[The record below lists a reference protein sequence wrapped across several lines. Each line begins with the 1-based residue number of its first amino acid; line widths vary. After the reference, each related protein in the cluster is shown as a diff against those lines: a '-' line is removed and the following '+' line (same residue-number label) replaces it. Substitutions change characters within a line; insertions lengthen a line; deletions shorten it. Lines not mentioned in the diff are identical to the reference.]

1 MNKAV
6 KNFVSYLMITMLFIL
21 NLLPMMNAFAQ
32 EVTSDAEK
40 TVEKDGLKVIG
51 KIEDISSQ
59 EDIKTVTYEVT
70 NTRDVPIKDLIL
82 KQKNTN
88 DSPIKFVLDTLSEE
102 RGPTSLEEQAKVET
116 NEKDQTTDI
125 KLLNL
130 QPNSTRKITIN
141 GQITTKASS
150 KLLVSVLI
158 EDNEKGTLVIDLPS
172 KDMLA
177 DKESVSKEKQETSE
191 TKVENQAS
199 ETASSTN
206 EMTATT
212 SNETKPEAGKAT
224 ESIQETVLTQAT
236 ESPGQPPLKAQPTG
250 PLVPPTPGRG
260 FNTPIYQSVH
270 RGELFSTGNTNLKI
284 ANENTAAAQTFLN
297 TRGASSGYA
306 INNFPLEFAD
316 VDNDP
321 NTYNS
326 SRAYIDLNGAKEIA
340 WAGLFWSASRYK
352 GPAYGTNLSDEEISA
367 PVQFTTPNGT
377 VQRVSPQRYHRI
389 DQDATNPGQ
398 RFGYNNTGFSNYAD
412 VTSILQGDKSA
423 TGSYTLADIPMTSSL
438 NGQYQYYNFSGWSLF
453 VVTKDQA
460 SKSRAFSIYYGA
472 RGNAAG
478 TNNEFTMSNFLT
490 AKQGNLDPI
499 VTWFTVQGD
508 KYWTGDNAQI
518 KNSAGTWVNIS
529 NTLNPVNNAMNATVT
544 DNDEH
549 MVDKY
554 PGKFAPDHPNF
565 LDIDIDRMAIPEG
578 VLNAG
583 QNQIN
588 FRTTSSGD
596 DYSTNAIG
604 FAVNAETPEF
614 EIKKEIVEPKETYK
628 VGETITYRVSLKNT
642 KADSE
647 AINSV
652 SKDALDGRLNY
663 LPGSLKII
671 SGPNSGE
678 KTDASGDDQAEYDET
693 NKQIIVR
700 VGNGAT
706 ATQGGSY
713 KADTAETIYE
723 FKARINERAKANELV
738 PNSAAVEAVDILT
751 SAKVNETSNIVEA
764 KIADEQ
770 VTGKLTATKTVNN
783 SKPKLGEAIEYTISF
798 RNTIENGVLNK
809 VVITDQLLKGLT
821 YVKDSLTSVG
831 DEPKPISLKEI
842 NGTITA
848 EYLSI
853 TDTKERSIRFKVIV
867 NEEAK
872 AGETILNKAKVD
884 DTVNPPEEPEVPI
897 TPEEPITPRVKE
909 GKLAATKTVNNA
921 KPKLGEAIEYTISF
935 RNTIENGVLN
945 KVVITDQLPKGLTY
959 VKDSLTSVG
968 DEPKPTSLKEINGTI
983 TAEYP
988 SITDTK
994 ERSIRFKVIVN
1005 EEAKAGETILNKA
1018 KVDDTVNPP
1027 EEPEVPVVPE
1037 TNAGKLTATK
1047 TVNNAKPKLGETIEY
1062 TISFRNTVENGVLN
1076 KVVIT
1081 DQLPKG
1087 LTYVKDSLTSVGD
1100 EPKPTSLKE
1109 INGTITAEYPSI
1121 TDTKE
1126 RSIRFKVIVNEEAK
1140 AGETILNKAKVDDTV
1155 NPPEEPEVP
1164 VVPET
1169 NAGKLTA
1176 TKTVNNAKP
1185 KLGETIEY
1193 TISFRNTVEN
1203 GVLNKVVITDQL
1215 PKGLTYVKDSLT
1227 SVGDEPKPTSLK
1239 EINGT
1244 ITAEYPSITDM
1255 KERSIRFKVIVNEE
1269 AKAGETILNKAKV
1282 DDTVNPPEEPEVPIT
1297 PEEPI
1302 TPRVKEGKLA
1312 ATKTVNN
1319 AKPKLGEAIEYTIS
1333 FRNTIENGVLN
1344 KVVIT
1349 DQLPKGLTYV
1359 KDSLTSVG
1367 DEPKPTSLKEIN
1379 GTITAEYPSITDT
1392 KERSIRFKVIVNEEA
1407 KAGETILNKAKVDDT
1422 VNPPEEPEVPVVP
1435 ETNAGKLTATK
1446 TVNNAKP
1453 KLGETIEYTISFRN
1467 TVENGVL
1474 NKVVITDQLPKG
1486 LTYVK
1491 DSLTSVGDEPKPTSL
1506 KETNGT
1512 ITAEYPSIT
1521 DTKERIIRFK
1531 VIVNEEAKAGETILN
1546 KAKVDDTV
1554 NPPEE
1559 PEVPITPEEPITPR
1573 VKEGKL
1579 AATKTVNNAKPKL
1592 GEAIEYTISFRN
1604 TIENGVLNKVVI
1616 TDQLPKG
1623 LTYVKDSLTSVGD
1636 EPKPTSLKEIN
1647 GTITAEYPSITD
1659 TKERSIR
1666 FKVIVNEEAKAG
1678 ETILNKAKVD
1688 DTVNP
1693 PEEPEVPVV
1702 PETNAGKL
1710 TATKTVN
1717 NAKPKLGETIE
1728 YTISFRNTVEN
1739 GVLNKVVI
1747 TDQLP
1752 KGLTYVKDSLTSVGD
1767 EPKPTSLKEAN
1778 GTITA
1783 EYPSLTDMK
1792 ERSIRFKVIVN
1803 EEAKAGE
1810 TILNKAKVDDT
1821 VNPPEEPEVPI
1832 TPEEPITP
1840 RVKEGKLAATKTV
1853 NNAKPKLGEAIEYTI
1868 SFRNT
1873 IENGVLNKV
1882 VITDQLPKGLTYVK
1896 DSLTSVG
1903 DEPKPTSLKEINGTI
1918 TAEYPSITDTKER
1931 SIRFKVIVNEEAK
1944 AGETILNK
1952 AKVDDT
1958 VNPPE
1963 EPEVPVVPEAKE
1975 GKLTATKTVNNA
1987 KPKLGETIEYTIS
2000 FRNTIENGVLNK
2012 VVITDQLPKGLTYVK
2027 DSLTS
2032 VGDAPKPTSLKEANG
2047 TITAEYP
2054 SITDTKERSIRFKV
2068 IVNEEA
2074 KAGETILNKAKVDDT
2089 VNPPE
2094 EPEVPITPEEPAK
2107 NKKETKKVVT
2117 DQNKPTK
2124 NSKNEI
2130 AINKKETSK
2139 SSYLP
2144 KTGEKVQ
2151 KIFAYLGV
2159 GLILIVLI
2167 LYVIKRNKEK
2177 EE

>member
-1 MNKAV
+1 MNRAV

-32 EVTSDAEK
+32 EVTSDAEN

-51 KIEDISSQ
+51 KIEDTSSQ
-59 EDIKTVTYEVT
+59 EDIKTVTYEIT
-70 NTRDVPIKDLIL
+70 NIRDVPIKNLIL
-82 KQKNTN
+82 KQKNNN

-158 EDNEKGTLVIDLPS
+158 EDNEKGTLVIDLPN
-172 KDMLA
+172 KYMLA

-191 TKVENQAS
+191 TKVENQAN

-224 ESIQETVLTQAT
+224 ESIQETALTQAT
-236 ESPGQPPLKAQPTG
+236 ESPEQPPLKAQPTG

-270 RGELFSTGNTNLKI
+270 KGELFSTGNTNLKI
-284 ANENTAAAQTFLN
+284 VNENTAAAQTFLN

-377 VQRVSPQRYHRI
+377 VHRVSPQRYHRI

-723 FKARINERAKANELV
+723 FKAQINERAKANELV
-738 PNSAAVEAVDILT
+738 PNSATVEAVDILT

-770 VTGKLTATKTVNN
+770 VTGKLTAIKTVNN
-783 SKPKLGEAIEYTISF
+783 AKPKLGETIEYTISF
-798 RNTIENGVLNK
+798 RNTIENSVLNK
-809 VVITDQLLKGLT
+809 VVITDQLPKGLT
-821 YVKDSLTSVG
+821 YVKDSLTSIG
-831 DEPKPISLKEI
+831 DEPQPTSLKEA

-848 EYLSI
+848 EYPSI

-909 GKLAATKTVNNA
+909 GKLTATKTVNNA

-968 DEPKPTSLKEINGTI
+968 DEPKPTSLKE
-983 TAEYP
+983 
-988 SITDTK
+988 
-994 ERSIRFKVIVN
+994 
-1005 EEAKAGETILNKA
+1005 
-1018 KVDDTVNPP
+1018 
-1027 EEPEVPVVPE
+1027 
-1037 TNAGKLTATK
+1037 
-1047 TVNNAKPKLGETIEY
+1047 
-1062 TISFRNTVENGVLN
+1062 
-1076 KVVIT
+1076 
-1081 DQLPKG
+1081 
-1087 LTYVKDSLTSVGD
+1087 
-1100 EPKPTSLKE
+1100 
-1109 INGTITAEYPSI
+1109 
-1121 TDTKE
+1121 
-1126 RSIRFKVIVNEEAK
+1126 
-1140 AGETILNKAKVDDTV
+1140 
-1155 NPPEEPEVP
+1155 
-1164 VVPET
+1164 
-1169 NAGKLTA
+1169 
-1176 TKTVNNAKP
+1176 
-1185 KLGETIEY
+1185 
-1193 TISFRNTVEN
+1193 
-1203 GVLNKVVITDQL
+1203 
-1215 PKGLTYVKDSLT
+1215 
-1227 SVGDEPKPTSLK
+1227 
-1239 EINGT
+1239 
-1244 ITAEYPSITDM
+1244 
-1255 KERSIRFKVIVNEE
+1255 
-1269 AKAGETILNKAKV
+1269 
-1282 DDTVNPPEEPEVPIT
+1282 
-1297 PEEPI
+1297 
-1302 TPRVKEGKLA
+1302 
-1312 ATKTVNN
+1312 
-1319 AKPKLGEAIEYTIS
+1319 
-1333 FRNTIENGVLN
+1333 
-1344 KVVIT
+1344 
-1349 DQLPKGLTYV
+1349 
-1359 KDSLTSVG
+1359 
-1367 DEPKPTSLKEIN
+1367 
-1379 GTITAEYPSITDT
+1379 
-1392 KERSIRFKVIVNEEA
+1392 
-1407 KAGETILNKAKVDDT
+1407 
-1422 VNPPEEPEVPVVP
+1422 
-1435 ETNAGKLTATK
+1435 
-1446 TVNNAKP
+1446 
-1453 KLGETIEYTISFRN
+1453 
-1467 TVENGVL
+1467 
-1474 NKVVITDQLPKG
+1474 
-1486 LTYVK
+1486 
-1491 DSLTSVGDEPKPTSL
+1491 
-1506 KETNGT
+1506 TNG
-1512 ITAEYPSIT
+1512 I
-1521 DTKERIIRFK
+1521 
-1531 VIVNEEAKAGETILN
+1531 
-1546 KAKVDDTV
+1546 
-1554 NPPEE
+1554 
-1559 PEVPITPEEPITPR
+1559 
-1573 VKEGKL
+1573 
-1579 AATKTVNNAKPKL
+1579 
-1592 GEAIEYTISFRN
+1592 
-1604 TIENGVLNKVVI
+1604 
-1616 TDQLPKG
+1616 
-1623 LTYVKDSLTSVGD
+1623 
-1636 EPKPTSLKEIN
+1636 
-1647 GTITAEYPSITD
+1647 ITAEYPSITD

-1783 EYPSLTDMK
+1783 EYPSITDTK

-1840 RVKEGKLAATKTV
+1840 RVKEGKLTATKTV
-1853 NNAKPKLGEAIEYTI
+1853 NNAKPKLGETIEYTI

-1873 IENGVLNKV
+1873 VENGVLNKV

-1903 DEPKPTSLKEINGTI
+1903 DEPKPTSLKEADGTI
-1918 TAEYPSITDTKER
+1918 TAEYPSITDMKER

-1944 AGETILNK
+1944 AGEIILNK

-1963 EPEVPVVPEAKE
+1963 EPEV
-1975 GKLTATKTVNNA
+1975 
-1987 KPKLGETIEYTIS
+1987 S
-2000 FRNTIENGVLNK
+2000 
-2012 VVITDQLPKGLTYVK
+2012 
-2027 DSLTS
+2027 
-2032 VGDAPKPTSLKEANG
+2032 
-2047 TITAEYP
+2047 
-2054 SITDTKERSIRFKV
+2054 
-2068 IVNEEA
+2068 
-2074 KAGETILNKAKVDDT
+2074 
-2089 VNPPE
+2089 
-2094 EPEVPITPEEPAK
+2094 ITPEEPAK

>member
-51 KIEDISSQ
+51 KIEDTSSQ

-141 GQITTKASS
+141 GQITTKASN

-172 KDMLA
+172 KDILA

-191 TKVENQAS
+191 TKVENQAN

-212 SNETKPEAGKAT
+212 SNETKPEAGKAI
-224 ESIQETVLTQAT
+224 ESIQETALTQAT
-236 ESPGQPPLKAQPTG
+236 ESPEQPPLKAQPTG

-270 RGELFSTGNTNLKI
+270 KGELFSTGNTNLKI

-738 PNSAAVEAVDILT
+738 PNSATVEAVDILT

-783 SKPKLGEAIEYTISF
+783 AKPKLGEEIEYTISF
-798 RNTIENGVLNK
+798 RNTIENGILNK
-809 VVITDQLLKGLT
+809 VVITDQLPKGLT

-831 DEPKPISLKEI
+831 DEPKPTSLKET

-848 EYLSI
+848 EYPSI
-853 TDTKERSIRFKVIV
+853 TDMKERSIRFKVIV

-884 DTVNPPEEPEVPI
+884 DTVNPPEEPEVPVV
-897 TPEEPITPRVKE
+897 PETNA
-909 GKLAATKTVNNA
+909 GKLTATKTVN
-921 KPKLGEAIEYTISF
+921 
-935 RNTIENGVLN
+935 
-945 KVVITDQLPKGLTY
+945 ITDQLPKGLTY

-1047 TVNNAKPKLGETIEY
+1047 TVNNAKPKLGEEIEY
-1062 TISFRNTVENGVLN
+1062 TISFRNTIENGVLN

-1100 EPKPTSLKE
+1100 EPKPTSL
-1109 INGTITAEYPSI
+1109 T
-1121 TDTKE
+1121 
-1126 RSIRFKVIVNEEAK
+1126 EA
-1140 AGETILNKAKVDDTV
+1140 
-1155 NPPEEPEVP
+1155 
-1164 VVPET
+1164 
-1169 NAGKLTA
+1169 
-1176 TKTVNNAKP
+1176 
-1185 KLGETIEY
+1185 
-1193 TISFRNTVEN
+1193 
-1203 GVLNKVVITDQL
+1203 
-1215 PKGLTYVKDSLT
+1215 
-1227 SVGDEPKPTSLK
+1227 
-1239 EINGT
+1239 NGT

-1282 DDTVNPPEEPEVPIT
+1282 DDTVNPPEEPEVP
-1297 PEEPI
+1297 
-1302 TPRVKEGKLA
+1302 
-1312 ATKTVNN
+1312 
-1319 AKPKLGEAIEYTIS
+1319 
-1333 FRNTIENGVLN
+1333 
-1344 KVVIT
+1344 
-1349 DQLPKGLTYV
+1349 
-1359 KDSLTSVG
+1359 
-1367 DEPKPTSLKEIN
+1367 
-1379 GTITAEYPSITDT
+1379 
-1392 KERSIRFKVIVNEEA
+1392 
-1407 KAGETILNKAKVDDT
+1407 
-1422 VNPPEEPEVPVVP
+1422 
-1435 ETNAGKLTATK
+1435 
-1446 TVNNAKP
+1446 
-1453 KLGETIEYTISFRN
+1453 
-1467 TVENGVL
+1467 
-1474 NKVVITDQLPKG
+1474 
-1486 LTYVK
+1486 
-1491 DSLTSVGDEPKPTSL
+1491 
-1506 KETNGT
+1506 
-1512 ITAEYPSIT
+1512 
-1521 DTKERIIRFK
+1521 
-1531 VIVNEEAKAGETILN
+1531 
-1546 KAKVDDTV
+1546 
-1554 NPPEE
+1554 
-1559 PEVPITPEEPITPR
+1559 
-1573 VKEGKL
+1573 
-1579 AATKTVNNAKPKL
+1579 
-1592 GEAIEYTISFRN
+1592 
-1604 TIENGVLNKVVI
+1604 
-1616 TDQLPKG
+1616 
-1623 LTYVKDSLTSVGD
+1623 
-1636 EPKPTSLKEIN
+1636 
-1647 GTITAEYPSITD
+1647 
-1659 TKERSIR
+1659 
-1666 FKVIVNEEAKAG
+1666 
-1678 ETILNKAKVD
+1678 
-1688 DTVNP
+1688 
-1693 PEEPEVPVV
+1693 
-1702 PETNAGKL
+1702 
-1710 TATKTVN
+1710 
-1717 NAKPKLGETIE
+1717 
-1728 YTISFRNTVEN
+1728 
-1739 GVLNKVVI
+1739 
-1747 TDQLP
+1747 
-1752 KGLTYVKDSLTSVGD
+1752 
-1767 EPKPTSLKEAN
+1767 
-1778 GTITA
+1778 
-1783 EYPSLTDMK
+1783 
-1792 ERSIRFKVIVN
+1792 
-1803 EEAKAGE
+1803 
-1810 TILNKAKVDDT
+1810 
-1821 VNPPEEPEVPI
+1821 
-1832 TPEEPITP
+1832 
-1840 RVKEGKLAATKTV
+1840 
-1853 NNAKPKLGEAIEYTI
+1853 
-1868 SFRNT
+1868 
-1873 IENGVLNKV
+1873 
-1882 VITDQLPKGLTYVK
+1882 
-1896 DSLTSVG
+1896 
-1903 DEPKPTSLKEINGTI
+1903 
-1918 TAEYPSITDTKER
+1918 
-1931 SIRFKVIVNEEAK
+1931 
-1944 AGETILNK
+1944 
-1952 AKVDDT
+1952 
-1958 VNPPE
+1958 
-1963 EPEVPVVPEAKE
+1963 VVPEAKE
-1975 GKLTATKTVNNA
+1975 GKLAATKTVNNA

-2032 VGDAPKPTSLKEANG
+2032 VGDEPKPTSLKEANG

-2068 IVNEEA
+2068 IVNDEA
-2074 KAGETILNKAKVDDT
+2074 KAGETILNKAKVGDGI
-2089 VNPPE
+2089 NPPE

-2107 NKKETKKVVT
+2107 NKKETNKVVT

>member
-32 EVTSDAEK
+32 EVTSDAEN

-51 KIEDISSQ
+51 KIEDTSSQ

-82 KQKNTN
+82 KQKNNN

-177 DKESVSKEKQETSE
+177 DKEFVSKEKQETSE

-224 ESIQETVLTQAT
+224 ESIQDTALTQAT
-236 ESPGQPPLKAQPTG
+236 ESPEQPPLKAQPTG

-270 RGELFSTGNTNLKI
+270 KGELFSTGNTNLKI

-490 AKQGNLDPI
+490 AKQGKLDPI

-671 SGPNSGE
+671 SGLNSGE
-678 KTDASGDDQAEYDET
+678 KTDASGDDQAEYDAT

-723 FKARINERAKANELV
+723 FKAQINERAKANELV
-738 PNSAAVEAVDILT
+738 PNSATVEAVDILT

-783 SKPKLGEAIEYTISF
+783 AKPKLGEAIEYTISF
-798 RNTIENGVLNK
+798 RNTIENGILNK
-809 VVITDQLLKGLT
+809 VVITDQLPKGLT

-831 DEPKPISLKEI
+831 DAPKPTSLKEA

-848 EYLSI
+848 EYPSI

-897 TPEEPITPRVKE
+897 TPEEPITPRTKE
-909 GKLAATKTVNNA
+909 GKLTATKTVNNA
-921 KPKLGEAIEYTISF
+921 KPKLGEEIEYTISF

-968 DEPKPTSLKEINGTI
+968 DEPKPTSLKETNGII

-1037 TNAGKLTATK
+1037 TKAGKLTATK
-1047 TVNNAKPKLGETIEY
+1047 TVNNAKPKLGEAIEY
-1062 TISFRNTVENGVLN
+1062 TISFRNTIENGILN

-1100 EPKPTSLKE
+1100 EPKPTNLKE
-1109 INGTITAEYPSI
+1109 TNGTITAEYPSI

-1126 RSIRFKVIVNEEAK
+1126 RNIRFKVI
-1140 AGETILNKAKVDDTV
+1140 I
-1155 NPPEEPEVP
+1155 
-1164 VVPET
+1164 
-1169 NAGKLTA
+1169 
-1176 TKTVNNAKP
+1176 
-1185 KLGETIEY
+1185 
-1193 TISFRNTVEN
+1193 
-1203 GVLNKVVITDQL
+1203 
-1215 PKGLTYVKDSLT
+1215 
-1227 SVGDEPKPTSLK
+1227 
-1239 EINGT
+1239 
-1244 ITAEYPSITDM
+1244 
-1255 KERSIRFKVIVNEE
+1255 NEE

-1302 TPRVKEGKLA
+1302 TPR
-1312 ATKTVNN
+1312 
-1319 AKPKLGEAIEYTIS
+1319 I
-1333 FRNTIENGVLN
+1333 
-1344 KVVIT
+1344 
-1349 DQLPKGLTYV
+1349 
-1359 KDSLTSVG
+1359 
-1367 DEPKPTSLKEIN
+1367 
-1379 GTITAEYPSITDT
+1379 
-1392 KERSIRFKVIVNEEA
+1392 
-1407 KAGETILNKAKVDDT
+1407 
-1422 VNPPEEPEVPVVP
+1422 
-1435 ETNAGKLTATK
+1435 
-1446 TVNNAKP
+1446 
-1453 KLGETIEYTISFRN
+1453 
-1467 TVENGVL
+1467 
-1474 NKVVITDQLPKG
+1474 
-1486 LTYVK
+1486 
-1491 DSLTSVGDEPKPTSL
+1491 
-1506 KETNGT
+1506 
-1512 ITAEYPSIT
+1512 
-1521 DTKERIIRFK
+1521 
-1531 VIVNEEAKAGETILN
+1531 
-1546 KAKVDDTV
+1546 
-1554 NPPEE
+1554 
-1559 PEVPITPEEPITPR
+1559 
-1573 VKEGKL
+1573 
-1579 AATKTVNNAKPKL
+1579 
-1592 GEAIEYTISFRN
+1592 
-1604 TIENGVLNKVVI
+1604 
-1616 TDQLPKG
+1616 
-1623 LTYVKDSLTSVGD
+1623 
-1636 EPKPTSLKEIN
+1636 
-1647 GTITAEYPSITD
+1647 
-1659 TKERSIR
+1659 
-1666 FKVIVNEEAKAG
+1666 
-1678 ETILNKAKVD
+1678 
-1688 DTVNP
+1688 
-1693 PEEPEVPVV
+1693 
-1702 PETNAGKL
+1702 
-1710 TATKTVN
+1710 
-1717 NAKPKLGETIE
+1717 
-1728 YTISFRNTVEN
+1728 
-1739 GVLNKVVI
+1739 
-1747 TDQLP
+1747 
-1752 KGLTYVKDSLTSVGD
+1752 
-1767 EPKPTSLKEAN
+1767 
-1778 GTITA
+1778 
-1783 EYPSLTDMK
+1783 
-1792 ERSIRFKVIVN
+1792 
-1803 EEAKAGE
+1803 
-1810 TILNKAKVDDT
+1810 
-1821 VNPPEEPEVPI
+1821 
-1832 TPEEPITP
+1832 
-1840 RVKEGKLAATKTV
+1840 
-1853 NNAKPKLGEAIEYTI
+1853 
-1868 SFRNT
+1868 
-1873 IENGVLNKV
+1873 
-1882 VITDQLPKGLTYVK
+1882 
-1896 DSLTSVG
+1896 
-1903 DEPKPTSLKEINGTI
+1903 
-1918 TAEYPSITDTKER
+1918 
-1931 SIRFKVIVNEEAK
+1931 
-1944 AGETILNK
+1944 
-1952 AKVDDT
+1952 
-1958 VNPPE
+1958 
-1963 EPEVPVVPEAKE
+1963 KE

-2032 VGDAPKPTSLKEANG
+2032 VGDEPKPISLKEANG

>member
-1 MNKAV
+1 MNRAV

-32 EVTSDAEK
+32 EVTSDAEN
-40 TVEKDGLKVIG
+40 TIEKDGLKVTG
-51 KIEDISSQ
+51 KIEDTSSQ
-59 EDIKTVTYEVT
+59 EDIKTVTYEIT
-70 NTRDVPIKDLIL
+70 NTRDVPIKNLIL
-82 KQKNTN
+82 KQKNNN

-177 DKESVSKEKQETSE
+177 DKEFVSKEKQETSE

-236 ESPGQPPLKAQPTG
+236 ESPEQPPLKAQPTG

-284 ANENTAAAQTFLN
+284 ANESTAAAQTFLN

-377 VQRVSPQRYHRI
+377 VQRVSPQRYHSI

-614 EIKKEIVEPKETYK
+614 EIKKEIEEPKETYK

-723 FKARINERAKANELV
+723 FKAQINERAKANELV
-738 PNSAAVEAVDILT
+738 PNSATIEAVDILT

-783 SKPKLGEAIEYTISF
+783 AKPKLGEAIEYTISF
-798 RNTIENGVLNK
+798 RNTIENSVLNK
-809 VVITDQLLKGLT
+809 VVITDQLPKGLT

-831 DEPKPISLKEI
+831 DEPKPTSLTEA

-848 EYLSI
+848 EYPSI

-968 DEPKPTSLKEINGTI
+968 DEPKPTSLKEANGTI

-988 SITDTK
+988 SLTDTK

-1062 TISFRNTVENGVLN
+1062 TISFRNTIENGVLN

-1109 INGTITAEYPSI
+1109 ANGTITAEYPSI

-1126 RSIRFKVIVNEEAK
+1126 RSIRFKVIVNEK
-1140 AGETILNKAKVDDTV
+1140 
-1155 NPPEEPEVP
+1155 
-1164 VVPET
+1164 
-1169 NAGKLTA
+1169 
-1176 TKTVNNAKP
+1176 
-1185 KLGETIEY
+1185 
-1193 TISFRNTVEN
+1193 
-1203 GVLNKVVITDQL
+1203 
-1215 PKGLTYVKDSLT
+1215 
-1227 SVGDEPKPTSLK
+1227 
-1239 EINGT
+1239 
-1244 ITAEYPSITDM
+1244 
-1255 KERSIRFKVIVNEE
+1255 

-1302 TPRVKEGKLA
+1302 TPRIKEGKLT

-1367 DEPKPTSLKEIN
+1367 DEPKPTSL
-1379 GTITAEYPSITDT
+1379 T
-1392 KERSIRFKVIVNEEA
+1392 
-1407 KAGETILNKAKVDDT
+1407 
-1422 VNPPEEPEVPVVP
+1422 
-1435 ETNAGKLTATK
+1435 
-1446 TVNNAKP
+1446 
-1453 KLGETIEYTISFRN
+1453 
-1467 TVENGVL
+1467 
-1474 NKVVITDQLPKG
+1474 
-1486 LTYVK
+1486 
-1491 DSLTSVGDEPKPTSL
+1491 
-1506 KETNGT
+1506 
-1512 ITAEYPSIT
+1512 
-1521 DTKERIIRFK
+1521 
-1531 VIVNEEAKAGETILN
+1531 
-1546 KAKVDDTV
+1546 
-1554 NPPEE
+1554 
-1559 PEVPITPEEPITPR
+1559 
-1573 VKEGKL
+1573 
-1579 AATKTVNNAKPKL
+1579 
-1592 GEAIEYTISFRN
+1592 
-1604 TIENGVLNKVVI
+1604 
-1616 TDQLPKG
+1616 
-1623 LTYVKDSLTSVGD
+1623 
-1636 EPKPTSLKEIN
+1636 
-1647 GTITAEYPSITD
+1647 
-1659 TKERSIR
+1659 
-1666 FKVIVNEEAKAG
+1666 
-1678 ETILNKAKVD
+1678 
-1688 DTVNP
+1688 
-1693 PEEPEVPVV
+1693 
-1702 PETNAGKL
+1702 
-1710 TATKTVN
+1710 
-1717 NAKPKLGETIE
+1717 
-1728 YTISFRNTVEN
+1728 
-1739 GVLNKVVI
+1739 
-1747 TDQLP
+1747 
-1752 KGLTYVKDSLTSVGD
+1752 
-1767 EPKPTSLKEAN
+1767 
-1778 GTITA
+1778 
-1783 EYPSLTDMK
+1783 
-1792 ERSIRFKVIVN
+1792 
-1803 EEAKAGE
+1803 
-1810 TILNKAKVDDT
+1810 
-1821 VNPPEEPEVPI
+1821 
-1832 TPEEPITP
+1832 
-1840 RVKEGKLAATKTV
+1840 
-1853 NNAKPKLGEAIEYTI
+1853 
-1868 SFRNT
+1868 
-1873 IENGVLNKV
+1873 
-1882 VITDQLPKGLTYVK
+1882 
-1896 DSLTSVG
+1896 
-1903 DEPKPTSLKEINGTI
+1903 
-1918 TAEYPSITDTKER
+1918 
-1931 SIRFKVIVNEEAK
+1931 
-1944 AGETILNK
+1944 
-1952 AKVDDT
+1952 
-1958 VNPPE
+1958 
-1963 EPEVPVVPEAKE
+1963 
-1975 GKLTATKTVNNA
+1975 
-1987 KPKLGETIEYTIS
+1987 
-2000 FRNTIENGVLNK
+2000 
-2012 VVITDQLPKGLTYVK
+2012 
-2027 DSLTS
+2027 
-2032 VGDAPKPTSLKEANG
+2032 EANG

-2054 SITDTKERSIRFKV
+2054 SITDMKERSIRFKV

>member
-51 KIEDISSQ
+51 KIEDTSSQ
-59 EDIKTVTYEVT
+59 EDIKTVTYEIT
-70 NTRDVPIKDLIL
+70 NTRDVPIKNLIL
-82 KQKNTN
+82 KQKNNN

-102 RGPTSLEEQAKVET
+102 RGPTSLEEKAKVET

-177 DKESVSKEKQETSE
+177 DKEFVSKEKQETSE
-191 TKVENQAS
+191 TKVENQAN

-224 ESIQETVLTQAT
+224 ESIQETALTQAT
-236 ESPGQPPLKAQPTG
+236 ESPEQPPLKAQPTG

-270 RGELFSTGNTNLKI
+270 KGELFSTGNTNLKI

-490 AKQGNLDPI
+490 AKKGNLDPI

-723 FKARINERAKANELV
+723 FKAQINERAKANELV
-738 PNSAAVEAVDILT
+738 PNSATVEAVDILT

-783 SKPKLGEAIEYTISF
+783 AKPKLGETIEYTISF

-809 VVITDQLLKGLT
+809 VVITDQLPKGLT

-831 DEPKPISLKEI
+831 DEPKPTSLKET

-848 EYLSI
+848 EYPSI
-853 TDTKERSIRFKVIV
+853 TDIKERSIRFKVIV

-884 DTVNPPEEPEVPI
+884 DTVNPPEEPEVPVV
-897 TPEEPITPRVKE
+897 PETNA

-968 DEPKPTSLKEINGTI
+968 DEPKPTSLKEANGTITAEYPSLTDTKERSIRFKVIVNEEAKAGETILNKAKVDDTVNPPEKPEVPVVPEAKEGKLTATKTVNNAKPKLGEEIEYTISFRNTIENGVLNKVVITDQLPKGLTYVKDSLTSVGDEPKPTSLKEANGTI

-1037 TNAGKLTATK
+1037 TNAGKLA
-1047 TVNNAKPKLGETIEY
+1047 
-1062 TISFRNTVENGVLN
+1062 
-1076 KVVIT
+1076 
-1081 DQLPKG
+1081 
-1087 LTYVKDSLTSVGD
+1087 
-1100 EPKPTSLKE
+1100 
-1109 INGTITAEYPSI
+1109 
-1121 TDTKE
+1121 
-1126 RSIRFKVIVNEEAK
+1126 
-1140 AGETILNKAKVDDTV
+1140 
-1155 NPPEEPEVP
+1155 
-1164 VVPET
+1164 
-1169 NAGKLTA
+1169 
-1176 TKTVNNAKP
+1176 
-1185 KLGETIEY
+1185 
-1193 TISFRNTVEN
+1193 
-1203 GVLNKVVITDQL
+1203 
-1215 PKGLTYVKDSLT
+1215 
-1227 SVGDEPKPTSLK
+1227 
-1239 EINGT
+1239 
-1244 ITAEYPSITDM
+1244 
-1255 KERSIRFKVIVNEE
+1255 
-1269 AKAGETILNKAKV
+1269 
-1282 DDTVNPPEEPEVPIT
+1282 
-1297 PEEPI
+1297 
-1302 TPRVKEGKLA
+1302 
-1312 ATKTVNN
+1312 
-1319 AKPKLGEAIEYTIS
+1319 
-1333 FRNTIENGVLN
+1333 
-1344 KVVIT
+1344 
-1349 DQLPKGLTYV
+1349 
-1359 KDSLTSVG
+1359 
-1367 DEPKPTSLKEIN
+1367 
-1379 GTITAEYPSITDT
+1379 
-1392 KERSIRFKVIVNEEA
+1392 
-1407 KAGETILNKAKVDDT
+1407 
-1422 VNPPEEPEVPVVP
+1422 
-1435 ETNAGKLTATK
+1435 
-1446 TVNNAKP
+1446 
-1453 KLGETIEYTISFRN
+1453 
-1467 TVENGVL
+1467 
-1474 NKVVITDQLPKG
+1474 
-1486 LTYVK
+1486 
-1491 DSLTSVGDEPKPTSL
+1491 
-1506 KETNGT
+1506 
-1512 ITAEYPSIT
+1512 
-1521 DTKERIIRFK
+1521 
-1531 VIVNEEAKAGETILN
+1531 
-1546 KAKVDDTV
+1546 
-1554 NPPEE
+1554 
-1559 PEVPITPEEPITPR
+1559 
-1573 VKEGKL
+1573 
-1579 AATKTVNNAKPKL
+1579 
-1592 GEAIEYTISFRN
+1592 
-1604 TIENGVLNKVVI
+1604 
-1616 TDQLPKG
+1616 
-1623 LTYVKDSLTSVGD
+1623 
-1636 EPKPTSLKEIN
+1636 
-1647 GTITAEYPSITD
+1647 
-1659 TKERSIR
+1659 
-1666 FKVIVNEEAKAG
+1666 
-1678 ETILNKAKVD
+1678 
-1688 DTVNP
+1688 
-1693 PEEPEVPVV
+1693 
-1702 PETNAGKL
+1702 
-1710 TATKTVN
+1710 
-1717 NAKPKLGETIE
+1717 
-1728 YTISFRNTVEN
+1728 
-1739 GVLNKVVI
+1739 
-1747 TDQLP
+1747 
-1752 KGLTYVKDSLTSVGD
+1752 
-1767 EPKPTSLKEAN
+1767 
-1778 GTITA
+1778 
-1783 EYPSLTDMK
+1783 
-1792 ERSIRFKVIVN
+1792 
-1803 EEAKAGE
+1803 
-1810 TILNKAKVDDT
+1810 
-1821 VNPPEEPEVPI
+1821 
-1832 TPEEPITP
+1832 
-1840 RVKEGKLAATKTV
+1840 
-1853 NNAKPKLGEAIEYTI
+1853 
-1868 SFRNT
+1868 
-1873 IENGVLNKV
+1873 
-1882 VITDQLPKGLTYVK
+1882 
-1896 DSLTSVG
+1896 
-1903 DEPKPTSLKEINGTI
+1903 
-1918 TAEYPSITDTKER
+1918 
-1931 SIRFKVIVNEEAK
+1931 
-1944 AGETILNK
+1944 
-1952 AKVDDT
+1952 
-1958 VNPPE
+1958 
-1963 EPEVPVVPEAKE
+1963 
-1975 GKLTATKTVNNA
+1975 ATKTVNNA

-2032 VGDAPKPTSLKEANG
+2032 VGDEPKPTSLKEANG

-2094 EPEVPITPEEPAK
+2094 EPEVPITPEEPITPRVKEGKLTATKTVNNAK
-2107 NKKETKKVVT
+2107 PKLGEAIEYTISFRNTIENGVLNKVVITDQLPKGLTYVKDSLTSVGDEPKPTSLTEANGTITAEYPSITDTKERSIRFKVIVNEEAKAGETILNKAKVDDTVNPSEEPEVPITPEEPITPRVKAGKLTGTKTVNNAKPKLGEAIEYTISFRNTIENGVLNKVVITDQLPKGLTYVKDSLTSVGDAPKPTSLKETNGTIIAEYPSITDTKERSIRFKVIVNEEAKAGETILNKAKVGDGINPPEEPEVPITPEEPAENKKETKKVVT

>member
-1 MNKAV
+1 MNRAV

-32 EVTSDAEK
+32 EVTSDAEN

-51 KIEDISSQ
+51 KIEDTSSQ
-59 EDIKTVTYEVT
+59 EDIKTVTYEIT
-70 NTRDVPIKDLIL
+70 NTRDVPIKNLIL
-82 KQKNTN
+82 KQKNNN

-158 EDNEKGTLVIDLPS
+158 EDNEKGTLVIDLPN
-172 KDMLA
+172 KYMLA

-191 TKVENQAS
+191 TKVENQAN

-224 ESIQETVLTQAT
+224 ESIQETALTQAT
-236 ESPGQPPLKAQPTG
+236 ESPEQPPLKAQPTG

-270 RGELFSTGNTNLKI
+270 KGELFSTGNTNLKI

-518 KNSAGTWVNIS
+518 KNSAGIWVNIS

-642 KADSE
+642 KTDSE

-663 LPGSLKII
+663 LPGSLKVI

-723 FKARINERAKANELV
+723 FKAQINERAKANELV
-738 PNSAAVEAVDILT
+738 PNSATVEAVDILT

-783 SKPKLGEAIEYTISF
+783 SKPKLGEE
-798 RNTIENGVLNK
+798 
-809 VVITDQLLKGLT
+809 
-821 YVKDSLTSVG
+821 
-831 DEPKPISLKEI
+831 
-842 NGTITA
+842 
-848 EYLSI
+848 
-853 TDTKERSIRFKVIV
+853 
-867 NEEAK
+867 
-872 AGETILNKAKVD
+872 
-884 DTVNPPEEPEVPI
+884 
-897 TPEEPITPRVKE
+897 
-909 GKLAATKTVNNA
+909 
-921 KPKLGEAIEYTISF
+921 IEYTISF

-968 DEPKPTSLKEINGTI
+968 DEPKPTSLT
-983 TAEYP
+983 
-988 SITDTK
+988 
-994 ERSIRFKVIVN
+994 
-1005 EEAKAGETILNKA
+1005 EA
-1018 KVDDTVNPP
+1018 
-1027 EEPEVPVVPE
+1027 
-1037 TNAGKLTATK
+1037 
-1047 TVNNAKPKLGETIEY
+1047 
-1062 TISFRNTVENGVLN
+1062 
-1076 KVVIT
+1076 
-1081 DQLPKG
+1081 
-1087 LTYVKDSLTSVGD
+1087 
-1100 EPKPTSLKE
+1100 
-1109 INGTITAEYPSI
+1109 
-1121 TDTKE
+1121 
-1126 RSIRFKVIVNEEAK
+1126 
-1140 AGETILNKAKVDDTV
+1140 
-1155 NPPEEPEVP
+1155 
-1164 VVPET
+1164 
-1169 NAGKLTA
+1169 
-1176 TKTVNNAKP
+1176 
-1185 KLGETIEY
+1185 
-1193 TISFRNTVEN
+1193 
-1203 GVLNKVVITDQL
+1203 
-1215 PKGLTYVKDSLT
+1215 
-1227 SVGDEPKPTSLK
+1227 
-1239 EINGT
+1239 NGT

-1255 KERSIRFKVIVNEE
+1255 
-1269 AKAGETILNKAKV
+1269 
-1282 DDTVNPPEEPEVPIT
+1282 
-1297 PEEPI
+1297 
-1302 TPRVKEGKLA
+1302 
-1312 ATKTVNN
+1312 
-1319 AKPKLGEAIEYTIS
+1319 
-1333 FRNTIENGVLN
+1333 
-1344 KVVIT
+1344 
-1349 DQLPKGLTYV
+1349 
-1359 KDSLTSVG
+1359 
-1367 DEPKPTSLKEIN
+1367 
-1379 GTITAEYPSITDT
+1379 
-1392 KERSIRFKVIVNEEA
+1392 
-1407 KAGETILNKAKVDDT
+1407 
-1422 VNPPEEPEVPVVP
+1422 
-1435 ETNAGKLTATK
+1435 
-1446 TVNNAKP
+1446 
-1453 KLGETIEYTISFRN
+1453 
-1467 TVENGVL
+1467 
-1474 NKVVITDQLPKG
+1474 
-1486 LTYVK
+1486 
-1491 DSLTSVGDEPKPTSL
+1491 
-1506 KETNGT
+1506 
-1512 ITAEYPSIT
+1512 
-1521 DTKERIIRFK
+1521 
-1531 VIVNEEAKAGETILN
+1531 
-1546 KAKVDDTV
+1546 
-1554 NPPEE
+1554 
-1559 PEVPITPEEPITPR
+1559 
-1573 VKEGKL
+1573 
-1579 AATKTVNNAKPKL
+1579 
-1592 GEAIEYTISFRN
+1592 
-1604 TIENGVLNKVVI
+1604 
-1616 TDQLPKG
+1616 
-1623 LTYVKDSLTSVGD
+1623 
-1636 EPKPTSLKEIN
+1636 
-1647 GTITAEYPSITD
+1647 
-1659 TKERSIR
+1659 
-1666 FKVIVNEEAKAG
+1666 
-1678 ETILNKAKVD
+1678 
-1688 DTVNP
+1688 
-1693 PEEPEVPVV
+1693 
-1702 PETNAGKL
+1702 
-1710 TATKTVN
+1710 
-1717 NAKPKLGETIE
+1717 
-1728 YTISFRNTVEN
+1728 
-1739 GVLNKVVI
+1739 
-1747 TDQLP
+1747 
-1752 KGLTYVKDSLTSVGD
+1752 
-1767 EPKPTSLKEAN
+1767 
-1778 GTITA
+1778 
-1783 EYPSLTDMK
+1783 
-1792 ERSIRFKVIVN
+1792 
-1803 EEAKAGE
+1803 
-1810 TILNKAKVDDT
+1810 
-1821 VNPPEEPEVPI
+1821 
-1832 TPEEPITP
+1832 
-1840 RVKEGKLAATKTV
+1840 
-1853 NNAKPKLGEAIEYTI
+1853 
-1868 SFRNT
+1868 
-1873 IENGVLNKV
+1873 
-1882 VITDQLPKGLTYVK
+1882 
-1896 DSLTSVG
+1896 
-1903 DEPKPTSLKEINGTI
+1903 
-1918 TAEYPSITDTKER
+1918 KER

-2032 VGDAPKPTSLKEANG
+2032 VGDEPQPISLKETNGTITAEYPSLTDTKERSIRFKVIVNEEVKAGETILNKAKVDDTVNPPEEPEVPVVPETNAGKLAATKTVNNAKPKLGETIEYTISFRNTIENGVLNKVVITDQLPKGLTYVKDSLTSVGDEPKPTSLKEANGTITAEYPSLTDTKERSIRFKVIVNEEVKAGETILNKAKVDDTVNPPEEPEVPVVPETNAGKLAATKTVNNAKPKLGEEIEYTISFRNTIENGILNKVVITDQLPKGLTYVKDSLTSVGDEPKPTSLKETNGIITAEYPSITDTKERIIRFKVIVNEEAKAGETILNKAKVDDTVNPPEEPEVPITPEEPITPQVKEGKLTATKTVNNAKPKLGEEIEYTISFRNTIENSILNKVVITDQLPKGLTYVKDSLTSVGDEPKPTSLKEANGTITAEYPSLTDTKERSIRFKVIVNEKAKAGETILNKAKVDDTVNPPEEPEVPITPEEPITPRVKEGKLTATKTVNNAKPKLGEAIEYTISFRNTIENSVLNKVVITDQLPKGLTYVKDSLTSVGDEPKPTSLKEINGTITAEYPSITDTKERSIRFKVIVNEEAKAGETILNKAKVDDTVNPPEEPEVPITPEEPITPRIKEGKLTATKTVNNAKPKLGETIEYTISFRNTVENGVLNKVVITDQLPKGLTYVKDSLTSVGDEPKPTSLKEANG

-2107 NKKETKKVVT
+2107 NKKETNKVVT

-2124 NSKNEI
+2124 DSKNEI

>member
-51 KIEDISSQ
+51 KIEDTSSQ

-125 KLLNL
+125 KLLNF

-172 KDMLA
+172 KDILA

-191 TKVENQAS
+191 TKVENQAN
-199 ETASSTN
+199 ETVSSTN
-206 EMTATT
+206 EMTSTT

-224 ESIQETVLTQAT
+224 ESIQETALTQAT
-236 ESPGQPPLKAQPTG
+236 ESPEQPPLKAQPTG

-270 RGELFSTGNTNLKI
+270 KGELFSTGNTNLKI

-554 PGKFAPDHPNF
+554 PGKFTPDHPNF

-663 LPGSLKII
+663 LPGSLKVI

-723 FKARINERAKANELV
+723 FKAQINERAKVNELV
-738 PNSAAVEAVDILT
+738 PNSATVEAVDILT

-783 SKPKLGEAIEYTISF
+783 AKPKLGETIEYTISF

-809 VVITDQLLKGLT
+809 VVITDQLPKGLT

-831 DEPKPISLKEI
+831 DAPKPTSLKEAK
-842 NGTITA
+842 GTITA
-848 EYLSI
+848 EYPSL

-884 DTVNPPEEPEVPI
+884 DTVNPPEEPEVPVVPETNAGKLAATKTVNNAKPKLGETIEYTISFRNTIENGVLNKVVITDQLPKGLTYVKDSLTSVGDEPKPTSLKEANGTITAEYPSLTDTKERSIRFKVIVNEEAKAGETILNKAKVGDTVNPPEEPEVPI

-988 SITDTK
+988 S
-994 ERSIRFKVIVN
+994 
-1005 EEAKAGETILNKA
+1005 L
-1018 KVDDTVNPP
+1018 
-1027 EEPEVPVVPE
+1027 
-1037 TNAGKLTATK
+1037 
-1047 TVNNAKPKLGETIEY
+1047 
-1062 TISFRNTVENGVLN
+1062 
-1076 KVVIT
+1076 
-1081 DQLPKG
+1081 
-1087 LTYVKDSLTSVGD
+1087 
-1100 EPKPTSLKE
+1100 
-1109 INGTITAEYPSI
+1109 
-1121 TDTKE
+1121 
-1126 RSIRFKVIVNEEAK
+1126 
-1140 AGETILNKAKVDDTV
+1140 
-1155 NPPEEPEVP
+1155 
-1164 VVPET
+1164 
-1169 NAGKLTA
+1169 
-1176 TKTVNNAKP
+1176 
-1185 KLGETIEY
+1185 
-1193 TISFRNTVEN
+1193 
-1203 GVLNKVVITDQL
+1203 
-1215 PKGLTYVKDSLT
+1215 
-1227 SVGDEPKPTSLK
+1227 
-1239 EINGT
+1239 
-1244 ITAEYPSITDM
+1244 
-1255 KERSIRFKVIVNEE
+1255 
-1269 AKAGETILNKAKV
+1269 
-1282 DDTVNPPEEPEVPIT
+1282 
-1297 PEEPI
+1297 
-1302 TPRVKEGKLA
+1302 
-1312 ATKTVNN
+1312 
-1319 AKPKLGEAIEYTIS
+1319 
-1333 FRNTIENGVLN
+1333 
-1344 KVVIT
+1344 
-1349 DQLPKGLTYV
+1349 
-1359 KDSLTSVG
+1359 
-1367 DEPKPTSLKEIN
+1367 
-1379 GTITAEYPSITDT
+1379 
-1392 KERSIRFKVIVNEEA
+1392 
-1407 KAGETILNKAKVDDT
+1407 
-1422 VNPPEEPEVPVVP
+1422 
-1435 ETNAGKLTATK
+1435 
-1446 TVNNAKP
+1446 
-1453 KLGETIEYTISFRN
+1453 
-1467 TVENGVL
+1467 
-1474 NKVVITDQLPKG
+1474 
-1486 LTYVK
+1486 
-1491 DSLTSVGDEPKPTSL
+1491 
-1506 KETNGT
+1506 
-1512 ITAEYPSIT
+1512 
-1521 DTKERIIRFK
+1521 
-1531 VIVNEEAKAGETILN
+1531 
-1546 KAKVDDTV
+1546 
-1554 NPPEE
+1554 
-1559 PEVPITPEEPITPR
+1559 
-1573 VKEGKL
+1573 
-1579 AATKTVNNAKPKL
+1579 
-1592 GEAIEYTISFRN
+1592 
-1604 TIENGVLNKVVI
+1604 
-1616 TDQLPKG
+1616 
-1623 LTYVKDSLTSVGD
+1623 
-1636 EPKPTSLKEIN
+1636 
-1647 GTITAEYPSITD
+1647 
-1659 TKERSIR
+1659 
-1666 FKVIVNEEAKAG
+1666 
-1678 ETILNKAKVD
+1678 
-1688 DTVNP
+1688 
-1693 PEEPEVPVV
+1693 
-1702 PETNAGKL
+1702 
-1710 TATKTVN
+1710 
-1717 NAKPKLGETIE
+1717 
-1728 YTISFRNTVEN
+1728 
-1739 GVLNKVVI
+1739 
-1747 TDQLP
+1747 
-1752 KGLTYVKDSLTSVGD
+1752 
-1767 EPKPTSLKEAN
+1767 
-1778 GTITA
+1778 
-1783 EYPSLTDMK
+1783 
-1792 ERSIRFKVIVN
+1792 
-1803 EEAKAGE
+1803 
-1810 TILNKAKVDDT
+1810 
-1821 VNPPEEPEVPI
+1821 
-1832 TPEEPITP
+1832 
-1840 RVKEGKLAATKTV
+1840 
-1853 NNAKPKLGEAIEYTI
+1853 
-1868 SFRNT
+1868 
-1873 IENGVLNKV
+1873 
-1882 VITDQLPKGLTYVK
+1882 
-1896 DSLTSVG
+1896 
-1903 DEPKPTSLKEINGTI
+1903 
-1918 TAEYPSITDTKER
+1918 TDTKER

-2032 VGDAPKPTSLKEANG
+2032 VGDEPKPTSLKEANG

-2089 VNPPE
+2089 VNPPEEPEVPITPEEPITPRVKEGKLTATKTVNNAKPKLGETIEYTISFRNTIENGVLNKVVITDQLPKGLTYVKDSLTSVGDEPKPTSLKEINGTITAEYPSLTDTKERSIRFKVIVNEEAKAGETILNKAKVDDTVNPPEEPEVPVVPEAKEGKLTATKTVNNAKPKLGETIEYTISFRNTIENGVLNKVVITDQLPKGLTYVKDSLTSVGDEPQPTSLKETNGTITAEYPSITDMKERSIRFKVIVNEEAKAGEIILNKAKVGDGINPPE

>member
-32 EVTSDAEK
+32 EVTSDAEN

-51 KIEDISSQ
+51 KIEDTSSQ
-59 EDIKTVTYEVT
+59 EDIKTVTYEIT
-70 NTRDVPIKDLIL
+70 NTRDVPIKNLIL
-82 KQKNTN
+82 KQKNNN

-177 DKESVSKEKQETSE
+177 DKEFVSKEKQETSE

-212 SNETKPEAGKAT
+212 SNEIKPEAGKAT
-224 ESIQETVLTQAT
+224 ESIQETALTQAT
-236 ESPGQPPLKAQPTG
+236 ESPEQPPLKAQPTG

-284 ANENTAAAQTFLN
+284 ANENTGAAQTFLN

-490 AKQGNLDPI
+490 AKQGKLDPI

-678 KTDASGDDQAEYDET
+678 KTDASGDDQAEYDAT

-723 FKARINERAKANELV
+723 FKAQINERAKANELV
-738 PNSAAVEAVDILT
+738 PNSATVEAVDILT

-770 VTGKLTATKTVNN
+770 VTGKLTAIKTVNN
-783 SKPKLGEAIEYTISF
+783 AKPKLGEEIEYTISF
-798 RNTIENGVLNK
+798 RNTIENGILNK
-809 VVITDQLLKGLT
+809 VVITDQLPKGLT

-831 DEPKPISLKEI
+831 DEPKPTSLKEA

-848 EYLSI
+848 EYPSI
-853 TDTKERSIRFKVIV
+853 TDTKERSIRFIVIV

-884 DTVNPPEEPEVPI
+884 DTVNPPEEPEVPVV
-897 TPEEPITPRVKE
+897 PEAKE

-921 KPKLGEAIEYTISF
+921 KPKLGEEIEYTISF

-968 DEPKPTSLKEINGTI
+968 DEPKPTSLKEANGTI

-988 SITDTK
+988 SLTDTK

-1037 TNAGKLTATK
+1037 A
-1047 TVNNAKPKLGETIEY
+1047 
-1062 TISFRNTVENGVLN
+1062 
-1076 KVVIT
+1076 
-1081 DQLPKG
+1081 
-1087 LTYVKDSLTSVGD
+1087 
-1100 EPKPTSLKE
+1100 
-1109 INGTITAEYPSI
+1109 
-1121 TDTKE
+1121 
-1126 RSIRFKVIVNEEAK
+1126 
-1140 AGETILNKAKVDDTV
+1140 
-1155 NPPEEPEVP
+1155 
-1164 VVPET
+1164 
-1169 NAGKLTA
+1169 
-1176 TKTVNNAKP
+1176 
-1185 KLGETIEY
+1185 
-1193 TISFRNTVEN
+1193 
-1203 GVLNKVVITDQL
+1203 
-1215 PKGLTYVKDSLT
+1215 
-1227 SVGDEPKPTSLK
+1227 
-1239 EINGT
+1239 
-1244 ITAEYPSITDM
+1244 
-1255 KERSIRFKVIVNEE
+1255 
-1269 AKAGETILNKAKV
+1269 
-1282 DDTVNPPEEPEVPIT
+1282 
-1297 PEEPI
+1297 
-1302 TPRVKEGKLA
+1302 KEGKLA
-1312 ATKTVNN
+1312 
-1319 AKPKLGEAIEYTIS
+1319 
-1333 FRNTIENGVLN
+1333 
-1344 KVVIT
+1344 
-1349 DQLPKGLTYV
+1349 
-1359 KDSLTSVG
+1359 
-1367 DEPKPTSLKEIN
+1367 
-1379 GTITAEYPSITDT
+1379 
-1392 KERSIRFKVIVNEEA
+1392 
-1407 KAGETILNKAKVDDT
+1407 
-1422 VNPPEEPEVPVVP
+1422 
-1435 ETNAGKLTATK
+1435 ATK

-1506 KETNGT
+1506 KETNG
-1512 ITAEYPSIT
+1512 I
-1521 DTKERIIRFK
+1521 
-1531 VIVNEEAKAGETILN
+1531 
-1546 KAKVDDTV
+1546 
-1554 NPPEE
+1554 
-1559 PEVPITPEEPITPR
+1559 
-1573 VKEGKL
+1573 
-1579 AATKTVNNAKPKL
+1579 
-1592 GEAIEYTISFRN
+1592 
-1604 TIENGVLNKVVI
+1604 
-1616 TDQLPKG
+1616 
-1623 LTYVKDSLTSVGD
+1623 
-1636 EPKPTSLKEIN
+1636 
-1647 GTITAEYPSITD
+1647 
-1659 TKERSIR
+1659 
-1666 FKVIVNEEAKAG
+1666 
-1678 ETILNKAKVD
+1678 
-1688 DTVNP
+1688 
-1693 PEEPEVPVV
+1693 
-1702 PETNAGKL
+1702 
-1710 TATKTVN
+1710 
-1717 NAKPKLGETIE
+1717 
-1728 YTISFRNTVEN
+1728 
-1739 GVLNKVVI
+1739 
-1747 TDQLP
+1747 
-1752 KGLTYVKDSLTSVGD
+1752 
-1767 EPKPTSLKEAN
+1767 
-1778 GTITA
+1778 
-1783 EYPSLTDMK
+1783 
-1792 ERSIRFKVIVN
+1792 
-1803 EEAKAGE
+1803 
-1810 TILNKAKVDDT
+1810 
-1821 VNPPEEPEVPI
+1821 
-1832 TPEEPITP
+1832 
-1840 RVKEGKLAATKTV
+1840 
-1853 NNAKPKLGEAIEYTI
+1853 
-1868 SFRNT
+1868 
-1873 IENGVLNKV
+1873 
-1882 VITDQLPKGLTYVK
+1882 
-1896 DSLTSVG
+1896 
-1903 DEPKPTSLKEINGTI
+1903 I

-1963 EPEVPVVPEAKE
+1963 EPEVPVVPEAKA

-2032 VGDAPKPTSLKEANG
+2032 VGDEPKPISLKEANG

-2054 SITDTKERSIRFKV
+2054 SLTDTKERSIRFKV

-2130 AINKKETSK
+2130 AINNKETSK

>member
-32 EVTSDAEK
+32 EVTSDAEN

-51 KIEDISSQ
+51 KIEDTSSQ

-70 NTRDVPIKDLIL
+70 NTRDVPIKNLIL
-82 KQKNTN
+82 KQKNNN

-116 NEKDQTTDI
+116 NEKDRTTDI

-177 DKESVSKEKQETSE
+177 DKEFVSKEKQETSE

-224 ESIQETVLTQAT
+224 ESIQETALMQAT
-236 ESPGQPPLKAQPTG
+236 ESPEQPPLKAQPTG

-270 RGELFSTGNTNLKI
+270 KGELFSTGNTNLKI
-284 ANENTAAAQTFLN
+284 ANESTAAAQTFLN

-423 TGSYTLADIPMTSSL
+423 TGSYTLADIPMISSL

-723 FKARINERAKANELV
+723 FKAQINERAKANELV
-738 PNSAAVEAVDILT
+738 PNSATVEAVDILT

-783 SKPKLGEAIEYTISF
+783 AKPKLGEEIEYTISF
-798 RNTIENGVLNK
+798 RNTIENGILNK
-809 VVITDQLLKGLT
+809 VVITDQLPKGLT

-831 DEPKPISLKEI
+831 DEPKPTSLKET
-842 NGTITA
+842 NGIITA
-848 EYLSI
+848 EYPSI
-853 TDTKERSIRFKVIV
+853 TDTKERIIRFKVIV

-884 DTVNPPEEPEVPI
+884 DTVNPPEEPEVPVV
-897 TPEEPITPRVKE
+897 PEAKE
-909 GKLAATKTVNNA
+909 GKLTATKTVNNA

-959 VKDSLTSVG
+959 VKDSLISVG

-1027 EEPEVPVVPE
+1027 EEPEVP
-1037 TNAGKLTATK
+1037 
-1047 TVNNAKPKLGETIEY
+1047 
-1062 TISFRNTVENGVLN
+1062 
-1076 KVVIT
+1076 
-1081 DQLPKG
+1081 
-1087 LTYVKDSLTSVGD
+1087 
-1100 EPKPTSLKE
+1100 
-1109 INGTITAEYPSI
+1109 
-1121 TDTKE
+1121 
-1126 RSIRFKVIVNEEAK
+1126 
-1140 AGETILNKAKVDDTV
+1140 
-1155 NPPEEPEVP
+1155 
-1164 VVPET
+1164 
-1169 NAGKLTA
+1169 
-1176 TKTVNNAKP
+1176 
-1185 KLGETIEY
+1185 
-1193 TISFRNTVEN
+1193 
-1203 GVLNKVVITDQL
+1203 
-1215 PKGLTYVKDSLT
+1215 
-1227 SVGDEPKPTSLK
+1227 
-1239 EINGT
+1239 
-1244 ITAEYPSITDM
+1244 
-1255 KERSIRFKVIVNEE
+1255 
-1269 AKAGETILNKAKV
+1269 
-1282 DDTVNPPEEPEVPIT
+1282 IT

-1302 TPRVKEGKLA
+1302 TPR
-1312 ATKTVNN
+1312 
-1319 AKPKLGEAIEYTIS
+1319 
-1333 FRNTIENGVLN
+1333 
-1344 KVVIT
+1344 
-1349 DQLPKGLTYV
+1349 
-1359 KDSLTSVG
+1359 
-1367 DEPKPTSLKEIN
+1367 
-1379 GTITAEYPSITDT
+1379 T
-1392 KERSIRFKVIVNEEA
+1392 KE
-1407 KAGETILNKAKVDDT
+1407 
-1422 VNPPEEPEVPVVP
+1422 
-1435 ETNAGKLTATK
+1435 
-1446 TVNNAKP
+1446 
-1453 KLGETIEYTISFRN
+1453 
-1467 TVENGVL
+1467 
-1474 NKVVITDQLPKG
+1474 
-1486 LTYVK
+1486 
-1491 DSLTSVGDEPKPTSL
+1491 
-1506 KETNGT
+1506 
-1512 ITAEYPSIT
+1512 
-1521 DTKERIIRFK
+1521 
-1531 VIVNEEAKAGETILN
+1531 
-1546 KAKVDDTV
+1546 
-1554 NPPEE
+1554 
-1559 PEVPITPEEPITPR
+1559 
-1573 VKEGKL
+1573 
-1579 AATKTVNNAKPKL
+1579 
-1592 GEAIEYTISFRN
+1592 
-1604 TIENGVLNKVVI
+1604 
-1616 TDQLPKG
+1616 
-1623 LTYVKDSLTSVGD
+1623 
-1636 EPKPTSLKEIN
+1636 
-1647 GTITAEYPSITD
+1647 
-1659 TKERSIR
+1659 
-1666 FKVIVNEEAKAG
+1666 
-1678 ETILNKAKVD
+1678 
-1688 DTVNP
+1688 
-1693 PEEPEVPVV
+1693 
-1702 PETNAGKL
+1702 GKL

-1783 EYPSLTDMK
+1783 EYPSITDTK

-1803 EEAKAGE
+1803 EKAKAGE

-1821 VNPPEEPEVPI
+1821 VNPPEEPKVPI

-1840 RVKEGKLAATKTV
+1840 RIKEGKLTATKTV
-1853 NNAKPKLGEAIEYTI
+1853 NNAKPKLGETIEYTI

-1873 IENGVLNKV
+1873 VENGVLNKV

-1903 DEPKPTSLKEINGTI
+1903 DEPKPTSLKE
-1918 TAEYPSITDTKER
+1918 
-1931 SIRFKVIVNEEAK
+1931 
-1944 AGETILNK
+1944 
-1952 AKVDDT
+1952 
-1958 VNPPE
+1958 
-1963 EPEVPVVPEAKE
+1963 
-1975 GKLTATKTVNNA
+1975 
-1987 KPKLGETIEYTIS
+1987 
-2000 FRNTIENGVLNK
+2000 
-2012 VVITDQLPKGLTYVK
+2012 
-2027 DSLTS
+2027 
-2032 VGDAPKPTSLKEANG
+2032 ANG

-2054 SITDTKERSIRFKV
+2054 SITDMKERSIRFKG

-2074 KAGETILNKAKVDDT
+2074 KAGEIILNKAKVDDT

>member
-51 KIEDISSQ
+51 KIEDTSSQ

-82 KQKNTN
+82 KQKNIN

-172 KDMLA
+172 KDILA

-191 TKVENQAS
+191 TKVENQAN
-199 ETASSTN
+199 ETVSSTN

-224 ESIQETVLTQAT
+224 ESIQETALTQAT
-236 ESPGQPPLKAQPTG
+236 ESPEQPPLKAQPTG

-270 RGELFSTGNTNLKI
+270 KGELFSTGNTNLKI

-578 VLNAG
+578 VLNVG

-738 PNSAAVEAVDILT
+738 PNSATIEAVDILT

-770 VTGKLTATKTVNN
+770 VT
-783 SKPKLGEAIEYTISF
+783 
-798 RNTIENGVLNK
+798 
-809 VVITDQLLKGLT
+809 
-821 YVKDSLTSVG
+821 
-831 DEPKPISLKEI
+831 
-842 NGTITA
+842 
-848 EYLSI
+848 
-853 TDTKERSIRFKVIV
+853 
-867 NEEAK
+867 
-872 AGETILNKAKVD
+872 
-884 DTVNPPEEPEVPI
+884 
-897 TPEEPITPRVKE
+897 
-909 GKLAATKTVNNA
+909 
-921 KPKLGEAIEYTISF
+921 
-935 RNTIENGVLN
+935 
-945 KVVITDQLPKGLTY
+945 
-959 VKDSLTSVG
+959 
-968 DEPKPTSLKEINGTI
+968 
-983 TAEYP
+983 
-988 SITDTK
+988 
-994 ERSIRFKVIVN
+994 
-1005 EEAKAGETILNKA
+1005 
-1018 KVDDTVNPP
+1018 
-1027 EEPEVPVVPE
+1027 
-1037 TNAGKLTATK
+1037 GKLTATK

-1109 INGTITAEYPSI
+1109 A
-1121 TDTKE
+1121 
-1126 RSIRFKVIVNEEAK
+1126 
-1140 AGETILNKAKVDDTV
+1140 
-1155 NPPEEPEVP
+1155 
-1164 VVPET
+1164 
-1169 NAGKLTA
+1169 
-1176 TKTVNNAKP
+1176 
-1185 KLGETIEY
+1185 
-1193 TISFRNTVEN
+1193 
-1203 GVLNKVVITDQL
+1203 
-1215 PKGLTYVKDSLT
+1215 
-1227 SVGDEPKPTSLK
+1227 
-1239 EINGT
+1239 NGT

-1367 DEPKPTSLKEIN
+1367 DEPKPTSLKEAN

-1407 KAGETILNKAKVDDT
+1407 KAGETILNKAKVDDTVNPPEEPEVPITPEEPITPRVKEGKLAATKTVNNAKPKLGEAIEYTIRFRNTVENGVLNKVVITDQLPKGLTYVKDSLTSVGDEPKPTSLKEANGTITAEYPSITDMKERSIRFKVIVNEKAKAGETILNRAKVDDT

-1506 KETNGT
+1506 T
-1512 ITAEYPSIT
+1512 
-1521 DTKERIIRFK
+1521 
-1531 VIVNEEAKAGETILN
+1531 
-1546 KAKVDDTV
+1546 
-1554 NPPEE
+1554 
-1559 PEVPITPEEPITPR
+1559 
-1573 VKEGKL
+1573 
-1579 AATKTVNNAKPKL
+1579 
-1592 GEAIEYTISFRN
+1592 
-1604 TIENGVLNKVVI
+1604 
-1616 TDQLPKG
+1616 
-1623 LTYVKDSLTSVGD
+1623 
-1636 EPKPTSLKEIN
+1636 
-1647 GTITAEYPSITD
+1647 
-1659 TKERSIR
+1659 
-1666 FKVIVNEEAKAG
+1666 
-1678 ETILNKAKVD
+1678 
-1688 DTVNP
+1688 
-1693 PEEPEVPVV
+1693 
-1702 PETNAGKL
+1702 
-1710 TATKTVN
+1710 
-1717 NAKPKLGETIE
+1717 
-1728 YTISFRNTVEN
+1728 
-1739 GVLNKVVI
+1739 
-1747 TDQLP
+1747 
-1752 KGLTYVKDSLTSVGD
+1752 
-1767 EPKPTSLKEAN
+1767 EAN

-1783 EYPSLTDMK
+1783 EYPSITDMK

-1810 TILNKAKVDDT
+1810 IILNKAKV
-1821 VNPPEEPEVPI
+1821 
-1832 TPEEPITP
+1832 
-1840 RVKEGKLAATKTV
+1840 
-1853 NNAKPKLGEAIEYTI
+1853 
-1868 SFRNT
+1868 
-1873 IENGVLNKV
+1873 
-1882 VITDQLPKGLTYVK
+1882 
-1896 DSLTSVG
+1896 G
-1903 DEPKPTSLKEINGTI
+1903 DGI
-1918 TAEYPSITDTKER
+1918 
-1931 SIRFKVIVNEEAK
+1931 
-1944 AGETILNK
+1944 
-1952 AKVDDT
+1952 
-1958 VNPPE
+1958 
-1963 EPEVPVVPEAKE
+1963 
-1975 GKLTATKTVNNA
+1975 
-1987 KPKLGETIEYTIS
+1987 
-2000 FRNTIENGVLNK
+2000 
-2012 VVITDQLPKGLTYVK
+2012 
-2027 DSLTS
+2027 
-2032 VGDAPKPTSLKEANG
+2032 
-2047 TITAEYP
+2047 
-2054 SITDTKERSIRFKV
+2054 
-2068 IVNEEA
+2068 
-2074 KAGETILNKAKVDDT
+2074 
-2089 VNPPE
+2089 NPPE

>member
-51 KIEDISSQ
+51 KIEDTSSQ

-158 EDNEKGTLVIDLPS
+158 EDNEKGTLVIDLPN
-172 KDMLA
+172 KYMLA

-191 TKVENQAS
+191 TKVENQAN

-224 ESIQETVLTQAT
+224 ESIQETALTQAT
-236 ESPGQPPLKAQPTG
+236 ESPEQPPLKAQPTG

-270 RGELFSTGNTNLKI
+270 KGELFSTGNTNLKI

-809 VVITDQLLKGLT
+809 VVITDQLPKGLT

-831 DEPKPISLKEI
+831 DEPKPTSLKET

-848 EYLSI
+848 EYPSITDTKERSIRFKVIVNEEAKAGETILNKAKVDDTVNPPEEPEVPITPEEPITPQVKEGKLTATKTVNNAKPKLGEEIEYTISFRNTIENGVLNKVVITDQLPKGLTYVKDSLTSVGDEPKPTSLKETNGTITAEYPSI

-909 GKLAATKTVNNA
+909 GKLTATKTVNNA

-968 DEPKPTSLKEINGTI
+968 DEPKPTSLKETNGTI

-988 SITDTK
+988 SITDMK

-1062 TISFRNTVENGVLN
+1062 TISFRNT
-1076 KVVIT
+1076 I
-1081 DQLPKG
+1081 
-1087 LTYVKDSLTSVGD
+1087 
-1100 EPKPTSLKE
+1100 
-1109 INGTITAEYPSI
+1109 
-1121 TDTKE
+1121 
-1126 RSIRFKVIVNEEAK
+1126 
-1140 AGETILNKAKVDDTV
+1140 
-1155 NPPEEPEVP
+1155 
-1164 VVPET
+1164 
-1169 NAGKLTA
+1169 
-1176 TKTVNNAKP
+1176 
-1185 KLGETIEY
+1185 
-1193 TISFRNTVEN
+1193 
-1203 GVLNKVVITDQL
+1203 
-1215 PKGLTYVKDSLT
+1215 
-1227 SVGDEPKPTSLK
+1227 
-1239 EINGT
+1239 
-1244 ITAEYPSITDM
+1244 
-1255 KERSIRFKVIVNEE
+1255 
-1269 AKAGETILNKAKV
+1269 
-1282 DDTVNPPEEPEVPIT
+1282 
-1297 PEEPI
+1297 
-1302 TPRVKEGKLA
+1302 
-1312 ATKTVNN
+1312 
-1319 AKPKLGEAIEYTIS
+1319 
-1333 FRNTIENGVLN
+1333 
-1344 KVVIT
+1344 
-1349 DQLPKGLTYV
+1349 
-1359 KDSLTSVG
+1359 
-1367 DEPKPTSLKEIN
+1367 
-1379 GTITAEYPSITDT
+1379 
-1392 KERSIRFKVIVNEEA
+1392 
-1407 KAGETILNKAKVDDT
+1407 
-1422 VNPPEEPEVPVVP
+1422 
-1435 ETNAGKLTATK
+1435 
-1446 TVNNAKP
+1446 
-1453 KLGETIEYTISFRN
+1453 
-1467 TVENGVL
+1467 ENGVL

-1521 DTKERIIRFK
+1521 D
-1531 VIVNEEAKAGETILN
+1531 
-1546 KAKVDDTV
+1546 
-1554 NPPEE
+1554 
-1559 PEVPITPEEPITPR
+1559 
-1573 VKEGKL
+1573 
-1579 AATKTVNNAKPKL
+1579 
-1592 GEAIEYTISFRN
+1592 
-1604 TIENGVLNKVVI
+1604 
-1616 TDQLPKG
+1616 
-1623 LTYVKDSLTSVGD
+1623 
-1636 EPKPTSLKEIN
+1636 
-1647 GTITAEYPSITD
+1647 
-1659 TKERSIR
+1659 
-1666 FKVIVNEEAKAG
+1666 
-1678 ETILNKAKVD
+1678 
-1688 DTVNP
+1688 
-1693 PEEPEVPVV
+1693 
-1702 PETNAGKL
+1702 
-1710 TATKTVN
+1710 
-1717 NAKPKLGETIE
+1717 
-1728 YTISFRNTVEN
+1728 
-1739 GVLNKVVI
+1739 
-1747 TDQLP
+1747 
-1752 KGLTYVKDSLTSVGD
+1752 
-1767 EPKPTSLKEAN
+1767 
-1778 GTITA
+1778 
-1783 EYPSLTDMK
+1783 MK

-1810 TILNKAKVDDT
+1810 IILNKAKVDDG
-1821 VNPPEEPEVPI
+1821 I
-1832 TPEEPITP
+1832 
-1840 RVKEGKLAATKTV
+1840 
-1853 NNAKPKLGEAIEYTI
+1853 
-1868 SFRNT
+1868 
-1873 IENGVLNKV
+1873 
-1882 VITDQLPKGLTYVK
+1882 
-1896 DSLTSVG
+1896 
-1903 DEPKPTSLKEINGTI
+1903 
-1918 TAEYPSITDTKER
+1918 
-1931 SIRFKVIVNEEAK
+1931 
-1944 AGETILNK
+1944 
-1952 AKVDDT
+1952 
-1958 VNPPE
+1958 
-1963 EPEVPVVPEAKE
+1963 
-1975 GKLTATKTVNNA
+1975 
-1987 KPKLGETIEYTIS
+1987 
-2000 FRNTIENGVLNK
+2000 
-2012 VVITDQLPKGLTYVK
+2012 
-2027 DSLTS
+2027 
-2032 VGDAPKPTSLKEANG
+2032 
-2047 TITAEYP
+2047 
-2054 SITDTKERSIRFKV
+2054 
-2068 IVNEEA
+2068 
-2074 KAGETILNKAKVDDT
+2074 
-2089 VNPPE
+2089 NPPE

>member
-51 KIEDISSQ
+51 KIEDTSSQ

-82 KQKNTN
+82 KQKNIN

-172 KDMLA
+172 KDILA

-191 TKVENQAS
+191 TKVENQAN
-199 ETASSTN
+199 ETVSSTN

-224 ESIQETVLTQAT
+224 ESIQETALTQAT
-236 ESPGQPPLKAQPTG
+236 ESPEQPPLKAQPTG

-270 RGELFSTGNTNLKI
+270 KGELFSTGNTNLKI

-578 VLNAG
+578 VLNVG

-693 NKQIIVR
+693 NKKIIVR

-738 PNSAAVEAVDILT
+738 PNSATIEAVDILT

-770 VTGKLTATKTVNN
+770 VT
-783 SKPKLGEAIEYTISF
+783 
-798 RNTIENGVLNK
+798 
-809 VVITDQLLKGLT
+809 
-821 YVKDSLTSVG
+821 
-831 DEPKPISLKEI
+831 
-842 NGTITA
+842 
-848 EYLSI
+848 
-853 TDTKERSIRFKVIV
+853 
-867 NEEAK
+867 
-872 AGETILNKAKVD
+872 
-884 DTVNPPEEPEVPI
+884 
-897 TPEEPITPRVKE
+897 
-909 GKLAATKTVNNA
+909 
-921 KPKLGEAIEYTISF
+921 
-935 RNTIENGVLN
+935 
-945 KVVITDQLPKGLTY
+945 
-959 VKDSLTSVG
+959 
-968 DEPKPTSLKEINGTI
+968 
-983 TAEYP
+983 
-988 SITDTK
+988 
-994 ERSIRFKVIVN
+994 
-1005 EEAKAGETILNKA
+1005 
-1018 KVDDTVNPP
+1018 
-1027 EEPEVPVVPE
+1027 
-1037 TNAGKLTATK
+1037 GKLTATK

-1109 INGTITAEYPSI
+1109 A
-1121 TDTKE
+1121 
-1126 RSIRFKVIVNEEAK
+1126 
-1140 AGETILNKAKVDDTV
+1140 
-1155 NPPEEPEVP
+1155 
-1164 VVPET
+1164 
-1169 NAGKLTA
+1169 
-1176 TKTVNNAKP
+1176 
-1185 KLGETIEY
+1185 
-1193 TISFRNTVEN
+1193 
-1203 GVLNKVVITDQL
+1203 
-1215 PKGLTYVKDSLT
+1215 
-1227 SVGDEPKPTSLK
+1227 
-1239 EINGT
+1239 NGT

-1367 DEPKPTSLKEIN
+1367 DEPKPTSLKE
-1379 GTITAEYPSITDT
+1379 A
-1392 KERSIRFKVIVNEEA
+1392 
-1407 KAGETILNKAKVDDT
+1407 
-1422 VNPPEEPEVPVVP
+1422 
-1435 ETNAGKLTATK
+1435 
-1446 TVNNAKP
+1446 
-1453 KLGETIEYTISFRN
+1453 
-1467 TVENGVL
+1467 
-1474 NKVVITDQLPKG
+1474 
-1486 LTYVK
+1486 
-1491 DSLTSVGDEPKPTSL
+1491 
-1506 KETNGT
+1506 
-1512 ITAEYPSIT
+1512 
-1521 DTKERIIRFK
+1521 
-1531 VIVNEEAKAGETILN
+1531 
-1546 KAKVDDTV
+1546 
-1554 NPPEE
+1554 
-1559 PEVPITPEEPITPR
+1559 
-1573 VKEGKL
+1573 
-1579 AATKTVNNAKPKL
+1579 
-1592 GEAIEYTISFRN
+1592 
-1604 TIENGVLNKVVI
+1604 
-1616 TDQLPKG
+1616 
-1623 LTYVKDSLTSVGD
+1623 
-1636 EPKPTSLKEIN
+1636 N

-1783 EYPSLTDMK
+1783 EYPSITDMK

-1803 EEAKAGE
+1803 EKAKAGE
-1810 TILNKAKVDDT
+1810 TILNRAKVDDT
-1821 VNPPEEPEVPI
+1821 VNPPEEPEVPVV
-1832 TPEEPITP
+1832 PETNA
-1840 RVKEGKLAATKTV
+1840 GKLTATKTV
-1853 NNAKPKLGEAIEYTI
+1853 NNAKPKLGETIEYTI

-1873 IENGVLNKV
+1873 VENGVLNKV

-1903 DEPKPTSLKEINGTI
+1903 DEPKPTSLTEANGTI
-1918 TAEYPSITDTKER
+1918 TAEYPSITDMKER

-1944 AGETILNK
+1944 AGEIILNK
-1952 AKVDDT
+1952 AKV
-1958 VNPPE
+1958 
-1963 EPEVPVVPEAKE
+1963 
-1975 GKLTATKTVNNA
+1975 
-1987 KPKLGETIEYTIS
+1987 
-2000 FRNTIENGVLNK
+2000 
-2012 VVITDQLPKGLTYVK
+2012 
-2027 DSLTS
+2027 
-2032 VGDAPKPTSLKEANG
+2032 GDG
-2047 TITAEYP
+2047 I
-2054 SITDTKERSIRFKV
+2054 
-2068 IVNEEA
+2068 
-2074 KAGETILNKAKVDDT
+2074 
-2089 VNPPE
+2089 NPPE

>member
-224 ESIQETVLTQAT
+224 ESIQETALTQAT
-236 ESPGQPPLKAQPTG
+236 ESPEQPPLKAQPTG

-270 RGELFSTGNTNLKI
+270 KGELFSTGNTNLKI

-723 FKARINERAKANELV
+723 FKAQINERAKANELV
-738 PNSAAVEAVDILT
+738 PNSATVEAVDILT

-783 SKPKLGEAIEYTISF
+783 AKPKLGEEIEYTISF
-798 RNTIENGVLNK
+798 RNTIENG
-809 VVITDQLLKGLT
+809 I
-821 YVKDSLTSVG
+821 
-831 DEPKPISLKEI
+831 
-842 NGTITA
+842 
-848 EYLSI
+848 
-853 TDTKERSIRFKVIV
+853 
-867 NEEAK
+867 
-872 AGETILNKAKVD
+872 
-884 DTVNPPEEPEVPI
+884 
-897 TPEEPITPRVKE
+897 
-909 GKLAATKTVNNA
+909 
-921 KPKLGEAIEYTISF
+921 
-935 RNTIENGVLN
+935 LN

-968 DEPKPTSLKEINGTI
+968 DEPQPTSLKET
-983 TAEYP
+983 
-988 SITDTK
+988 
-994 ERSIRFKVIVN
+994 
-1005 EEAKAGETILNKA
+1005 
-1018 KVDDTVNPP
+1018 
-1027 EEPEVPVVPE
+1027 
-1037 TNAGKLTATK
+1037 
-1047 TVNNAKPKLGETIEY
+1047 
-1062 TISFRNTVENGVLN
+1062 
-1076 KVVIT
+1076 
-1081 DQLPKG
+1081 
-1087 LTYVKDSLTSVGD
+1087 
-1100 EPKPTSLKE
+1100 
-1109 INGTITAEYPSI
+1109 
-1121 TDTKE
+1121 
-1126 RSIRFKVIVNEEAK
+1126 
-1140 AGETILNKAKVDDTV
+1140 
-1155 NPPEEPEVP
+1155 
-1164 VVPET
+1164 
-1169 NAGKLTA
+1169 
-1176 TKTVNNAKP
+1176 
-1185 KLGETIEY
+1185 
-1193 TISFRNTVEN
+1193 
-1203 GVLNKVVITDQL
+1203 
-1215 PKGLTYVKDSLT
+1215 
-1227 SVGDEPKPTSLK
+1227 
-1239 EINGT
+1239 NGT

-1302 TPRVKEGKLA
+1302 TPRVKAGKLT

-1319 AKPKLGEAIEYTIS
+1319 SKPKLGEAIEYTIS

-1367 DEPKPTSLKEIN
+1367 DE
-1379 GTITAEYPSITDT
+1379 
-1392 KERSIRFKVIVNEEA
+1392 
-1407 KAGETILNKAKVDDT
+1407 
-1422 VNPPEEPEVPVVP
+1422 
-1435 ETNAGKLTATK
+1435 
-1446 TVNNAKP
+1446 
-1453 KLGETIEYTISFRN
+1453 
-1467 TVENGVL
+1467 
-1474 NKVVITDQLPKG
+1474 
-1486 LTYVK
+1486 
-1491 DSLTSVGDEPKPTSL
+1491 
-1506 KETNGT
+1506 
-1512 ITAEYPSIT
+1512 
-1521 DTKERIIRFK
+1521 
-1531 VIVNEEAKAGETILN
+1531 
-1546 KAKVDDTV
+1546 
-1554 NPPEE
+1554 
-1559 PEVPITPEEPITPR
+1559 
-1573 VKEGKL
+1573 
-1579 AATKTVNNAKPKL
+1579 
-1592 GEAIEYTISFRN
+1592 
-1604 TIENGVLNKVVI
+1604 
-1616 TDQLPKG
+1616 
-1623 LTYVKDSLTSVGD
+1623 
-1636 EPKPTSLKEIN
+1636 
-1647 GTITAEYPSITD
+1647 
-1659 TKERSIR
+1659 
-1666 FKVIVNEEAKAG
+1666 
-1678 ETILNKAKVD
+1678 
-1688 DTVNP
+1688 
-1693 PEEPEVPVV
+1693 
-1702 PETNAGKL
+1702 
-1710 TATKTVN
+1710 
-1717 NAKPKLGETIE
+1717 
-1728 YTISFRNTVEN
+1728 
-1739 GVLNKVVI
+1739 
-1747 TDQLP
+1747 
-1752 KGLTYVKDSLTSVGD
+1752 
-1767 EPKPTSLKEAN
+1767 
-1778 GTITA
+1778 
-1783 EYPSLTDMK
+1783 
-1792 ERSIRFKVIVN
+1792 
-1803 EEAKAGE
+1803 
-1810 TILNKAKVDDT
+1810 
-1821 VNPPEEPEVPI
+1821 
-1832 TPEEPITP
+1832 
-1840 RVKEGKLAATKTV
+1840 
-1853 NNAKPKLGEAIEYTI
+1853 
-1868 SFRNT
+1868 
-1873 IENGVLNKV
+1873 
-1882 VITDQLPKGLTYVK
+1882 
-1896 DSLTSVG
+1896 
-1903 DEPKPTSLKEINGTI
+1903 
-1918 TAEYPSITDTKER
+1918 
-1931 SIRFKVIVNEEAK
+1931 
-1944 AGETILNK
+1944 
-1952 AKVDDT
+1952 
-1958 VNPPE
+1958 
-1963 EPEVPVVPEAKE
+1963 
-1975 GKLTATKTVNNA
+1975 
-1987 KPKLGETIEYTIS
+1987 
-2000 FRNTIENGVLNK
+2000 
-2012 VVITDQLPKGLTYVK
+2012 
-2027 DSLTS
+2027 
-2032 VGDAPKPTSLKEANG
+2032 PKPTSLKEANG

-2094 EPEVPITPEEPAK
+2094 EPEVPITPEEPITPRVKAGKLTATKTVNNSKPKLGEAIEYTISFRNTIENGVLNKVVITDQLPKGLTYVKDSLTSVGDEPKPTSLKEANGTITAEYPSITDTKERSIRFKVIVNEEAK
-2107 NKKETKKVVT
+2107 AGETILNKAKVDDTVNPPEEPEVPITPEEPITPRVKAGKLTATKTVNNSKPKLGEAIEYTISFRNTIENGVLNKVVITDQLPKGLTYVKDSLTSVGDEPKPTSLKETNGIITAEYPSITDTKERIIRFKVIVNEEAKAGETILNKAKVDDTVNPPEEPEVPVVPETNAGKLTATKTVNNAKPKLGEAIEYTISFRNTIENGVLNKVVITDQLPKGLTYVKDSLTSVGDEPKPTSLKEANGTITAEYPSITDMKERSIRFKVIVNEEAKAGETILNKAKVDDTVNPPEEPEVPITPEEPITPRVKAGKLTATKTVNNSKPKLGEAIEYTISFRNTIENGVLNKVVITDQLPKGLTYVKDSLTSVGDEPKPTSLKEANGTITAEYPSITDTKERSIRFKVIVNEEAKAGETILNKAKVGDGINPPEEPEVPITPEEPAENKKETKKVVT

>member
-1 MNKAV
+1 
-6 KNFVSYLMITMLFIL
+6 
-21 NLLPMMNAFAQ
+21 
-32 EVTSDAEK
+32 
-40 TVEKDGLKVIG
+40 
-51 KIEDISSQ
+51 
-59 EDIKTVTYEVT
+59 
-70 NTRDVPIKDLIL
+70 
-82 KQKNTN
+82 
-88 DSPIKFVLDTLSEE
+88 
-102 RGPTSLEEQAKVET
+102 
-116 NEKDQTTDI
+116 
-125 KLLNL
+125 
-130 QPNSTRKITIN
+130 
-141 GQITTKASS
+141 
-150 KLLVSVLI
+150 
-158 EDNEKGTLVIDLPS
+158 
-172 KDMLA
+172 
-177 DKESVSKEKQETSE
+177 
-191 TKVENQAS
+191 
-199 ETASSTN
+199 
-206 EMTATT
+206 MTATT

-224 ESIQETVLTQAT
+224 ESIQETALTQAT
-236 ESPGQPPLKAQPTG
+236 ESPEQPPLKAQPTG

-270 RGELFSTGNTNLKI
+270 KGELFSTGNTNLKI

-518 KNSAGTWVNIS
+518 KNNAGTWVNIS

-723 FKARINERAKANELV
+723 FKAQINERAKANELV
-738 PNSAAVEAVDILT
+738 PNSATVEAVDILT

-809 VVITDQLLKGLT
+809 VVITDQLPKGLTYVKDSLTSVGDAPKPTSLKETNGTITAEYPSITDTKERSIRFKVIVNEEVKAGETILNKAKVDDTVNPPEEPEVPITPEEPITPRVKEGKLTATKTVNNSKPKLGEAIEYAISFRNTIENGVLNKVVITDQLPKGLT

-831 DEPKPISLKEI
+831 DEPKPTSLKEA

-848 EYLSI
+848 EYPSL

-909 GKLAATKTVNNA
+909 GKLTATKTVNNA
-921 KPKLGEAIEYTISF
+921 KPKLGETIEYTISF

-968 DEPKPTSLKEINGTI
+968 DEPKPTSLKEANGTI

-1047 TVNNAKPKLGETIEY
+1047 TVNNAKPKLGET
-1062 TISFRNTVENGVLN
+1062 
-1076 KVVIT
+1076 
-1081 DQLPKG
+1081 
-1087 LTYVKDSLTSVGD
+1087 
-1100 EPKPTSLKE
+1100 
-1109 INGTITAEYPSI
+1109 
-1121 TDTKE
+1121 
-1126 RSIRFKVIVNEEAK
+1126 
-1140 AGETILNKAKVDDTV
+1140 
-1155 NPPEEPEVP
+1155 
-1164 VVPET
+1164 
-1169 NAGKLTA
+1169 
-1176 TKTVNNAKP
+1176 
-1185 KLGETIEY
+1185 
-1193 TISFRNTVEN
+1193 
-1203 GVLNKVVITDQL
+1203 
-1215 PKGLTYVKDSLT
+1215 
-1227 SVGDEPKPTSLK
+1227 
-1239 EINGT
+1239 
-1244 ITAEYPSITDM
+1244 
-1255 KERSIRFKVIVNEE
+1255 
-1269 AKAGETILNKAKV
+1269 
-1282 DDTVNPPEEPEVPIT
+1282 
-1297 PEEPI
+1297 
-1302 TPRVKEGKLA
+1302 
-1312 ATKTVNN
+1312 
-1319 AKPKLGEAIEYTIS
+1319 
-1333 FRNTIENGVLN
+1333 
-1344 KVVIT
+1344 
-1349 DQLPKGLTYV
+1349 
-1359 KDSLTSVG
+1359 
-1367 DEPKPTSLKEIN
+1367 
-1379 GTITAEYPSITDT
+1379 
-1392 KERSIRFKVIVNEEA
+1392 
-1407 KAGETILNKAKVDDT
+1407 
-1422 VNPPEEPEVPVVP
+1422 
-1435 ETNAGKLTATK
+1435 
-1446 TVNNAKP
+1446 
-1453 KLGETIEYTISFRN
+1453 
-1467 TVENGVL
+1467 
-1474 NKVVITDQLPKG
+1474 
-1486 LTYVK
+1486 
-1491 DSLTSVGDEPKPTSL
+1491 
-1506 KETNGT
+1506 
-1512 ITAEYPSIT
+1512 
-1521 DTKERIIRFK
+1521 
-1531 VIVNEEAKAGETILN
+1531 
-1546 KAKVDDTV
+1546 
-1554 NPPEE
+1554 
-1559 PEVPITPEEPITPR
+1559 
-1573 VKEGKL
+1573 
-1579 AATKTVNNAKPKL
+1579 
-1592 GEAIEYTISFRN
+1592 
-1604 TIENGVLNKVVI
+1604 
-1616 TDQLPKG
+1616 
-1623 LTYVKDSLTSVGD
+1623 
-1636 EPKPTSLKEIN
+1636 
-1647 GTITAEYPSITD
+1647 
-1659 TKERSIR
+1659 
-1666 FKVIVNEEAKAG
+1666 
-1678 ETILNKAKVD
+1678 
-1688 DTVNP
+1688 
-1693 PEEPEVPVV
+1693 
-1702 PETNAGKL
+1702 
-1710 TATKTVN
+1710 
-1717 NAKPKLGETIE
+1717 
-1728 YTISFRNTVEN
+1728 
-1739 GVLNKVVI
+1739 
-1747 TDQLP
+1747 
-1752 KGLTYVKDSLTSVGD
+1752 
-1767 EPKPTSLKEAN
+1767 
-1778 GTITA
+1778 
-1783 EYPSLTDMK
+1783 
-1792 ERSIRFKVIVN
+1792 
-1803 EEAKAGE
+1803 
-1810 TILNKAKVDDT
+1810 
-1821 VNPPEEPEVPI
+1821 
-1832 TPEEPITP
+1832 
-1840 RVKEGKLAATKTV
+1840 
-1853 NNAKPKLGEAIEYTI
+1853 IEYTI

-1987 KPKLGETIEYTIS
+1987 KPKLGEAIEYTIS

-2032 VGDAPKPTSLKEANG
+2032 VGDAPKPTSLKETNG

-2054 SITDTKERSIRFKV
+2054 SITDMKERSIRFKV

-2074 KAGETILNKAKVDDT
+2074 KAGEIILNKAKVDDGI
-2089 VNPPE
+2089 NPPE

-2167 LYVIKRNKEK
+2167 LYVIKRIKEK

>member
-51 KIEDISSQ
+51 KIEDTSSQ

-158 EDNEKGTLVIDLPS
+158 EDNEKGTLVIDLPN
-172 KDMLA
+172 KYMLA

-191 TKVENQAS
+191 TKVENQAN

-224 ESIQETVLTQAT
+224 ESIQETALTQAT
-236 ESPGQPPLKAQPTG
+236 ESPEQPPLKAQPTG

-270 RGELFSTGNTNLKI
+270 KGELFSTGNTNLKI

-809 VVITDQLLKGLT
+809 VVITDQLPKGLT

-831 DEPKPISLKEI
+831 DEPKPTSLKEA

-848 EYLSI
+848 EYPSITDTKERSIRFKVIVNEEAKAGETILNKAKVDDTVNPPEEPEVPITPEEPITPQVKEGKLTATKTVNNAKPKLGEEIEYTISFRNTIENGVLNKVVITDQLPKGLTYVKDSLTSVGDEPKPTSLKEANGTITAEYPSI

-909 GKLAATKTVNNA
+909 GKLTATKTVNNA

-968 DEPKPTSLKEINGTI
+968 DEPKPTSLKEANGTI

-988 SITDTK
+988 SITDMK

-1062 TISFRNTVENGVLN
+1062 TISFRNT
-1076 KVVIT
+1076 I
-1081 DQLPKG
+1081 
-1087 LTYVKDSLTSVGD
+1087 
-1100 EPKPTSLKE
+1100 
-1109 INGTITAEYPSI
+1109 
-1121 TDTKE
+1121 
-1126 RSIRFKVIVNEEAK
+1126 
-1140 AGETILNKAKVDDTV
+1140 
-1155 NPPEEPEVP
+1155 
-1164 VVPET
+1164 
-1169 NAGKLTA
+1169 
-1176 TKTVNNAKP
+1176 
-1185 KLGETIEY
+1185 
-1193 TISFRNTVEN
+1193 
-1203 GVLNKVVITDQL
+1203 
-1215 PKGLTYVKDSLT
+1215 
-1227 SVGDEPKPTSLK
+1227 
-1239 EINGT
+1239 
-1244 ITAEYPSITDM
+1244 
-1255 KERSIRFKVIVNEE
+1255 
-1269 AKAGETILNKAKV
+1269 
-1282 DDTVNPPEEPEVPIT
+1282 
-1297 PEEPI
+1297 
-1302 TPRVKEGKLA
+1302 
-1312 ATKTVNN
+1312 
-1319 AKPKLGEAIEYTIS
+1319 
-1333 FRNTIENGVLN
+1333 
-1344 KVVIT
+1344 
-1349 DQLPKGLTYV
+1349 
-1359 KDSLTSVG
+1359 
-1367 DEPKPTSLKEIN
+1367 
-1379 GTITAEYPSITDT
+1379 
-1392 KERSIRFKVIVNEEA
+1392 
-1407 KAGETILNKAKVDDT
+1407 
-1422 VNPPEEPEVPVVP
+1422 
-1435 ETNAGKLTATK
+1435 
-1446 TVNNAKP
+1446 
-1453 KLGETIEYTISFRN
+1453 
-1467 TVENGVL
+1467 
-1474 NKVVITDQLPKG
+1474 
-1486 LTYVK
+1486 
-1491 DSLTSVGDEPKPTSL
+1491 
-1506 KETNGT
+1506 
-1512 ITAEYPSIT
+1512 
-1521 DTKERIIRFK
+1521 
-1531 VIVNEEAKAGETILN
+1531 
-1546 KAKVDDTV
+1546 
-1554 NPPEE
+1554 
-1559 PEVPITPEEPITPR
+1559 
-1573 VKEGKL
+1573 
-1579 AATKTVNNAKPKL
+1579 
-1592 GEAIEYTISFRN
+1592 
-1604 TIENGVLNKVVI
+1604 
-1616 TDQLPKG
+1616 
-1623 LTYVKDSLTSVGD
+1623 
-1636 EPKPTSLKEIN
+1636 
-1647 GTITAEYPSITD
+1647 
-1659 TKERSIR
+1659 
-1666 FKVIVNEEAKAG
+1666 
-1678 ETILNKAKVD
+1678 
-1688 DTVNP
+1688 
-1693 PEEPEVPVV
+1693 
-1702 PETNAGKL
+1702 
-1710 TATKTVN
+1710 
-1717 NAKPKLGETIE
+1717 
-1728 YTISFRNTVEN
+1728 EN

-1783 EYPSLTDMK
+1783 EYPSITDMK

-1810 TILNKAKVDDT
+1810 IILNKAKVDDG
-1821 VNPPEEPEVPI
+1821 I
-1832 TPEEPITP
+1832 
-1840 RVKEGKLAATKTV
+1840 
-1853 NNAKPKLGEAIEYTI
+1853 
-1868 SFRNT
+1868 
-1873 IENGVLNKV
+1873 
-1882 VITDQLPKGLTYVK
+1882 
-1896 DSLTSVG
+1896 
-1903 DEPKPTSLKEINGTI
+1903 
-1918 TAEYPSITDTKER
+1918 
-1931 SIRFKVIVNEEAK
+1931 
-1944 AGETILNK
+1944 
-1952 AKVDDT
+1952 
-1958 VNPPE
+1958 
-1963 EPEVPVVPEAKE
+1963 
-1975 GKLTATKTVNNA
+1975 
-1987 KPKLGETIEYTIS
+1987 
-2000 FRNTIENGVLNK
+2000 
-2012 VVITDQLPKGLTYVK
+2012 
-2027 DSLTS
+2027 
-2032 VGDAPKPTSLKEANG
+2032 
-2047 TITAEYP
+2047 
-2054 SITDTKERSIRFKV
+2054 
-2068 IVNEEA
+2068 
-2074 KAGETILNKAKVDDT
+2074 
-2089 VNPPE
+2089 NPPE

>member
-32 EVTSDAEK
+32 EVTSDAEN

-51 KIEDISSQ
+51 KIEDTSSQ

-70 NTRDVPIKDLIL
+70 NTRDVPIKNLIL
-82 KQKNTN
+82 KQKNNN

-116 NEKDQTTDI
+116 NEKDRTTDI

-177 DKESVSKEKQETSE
+177 DKEFVSKEKQETSE

-224 ESIQETVLTQAT
+224 ESIQETALTQAT
-236 ESPGQPPLKAQPTG
+236 ESPEQPPLKAQPTG

-270 RGELFSTGNTNLKI
+270 KGELFSTGNTNLKI
-284 ANENTAAAQTFLN
+284 ANESTAAAQTFLN

-723 FKARINERAKANELV
+723 FKAQINERAKANELV
-738 PNSAAVEAVDILT
+738 PNSATVEAVDILT

-783 SKPKLGEAIEYTISF
+783 AKPKLGEEIEYTISF
-798 RNTIENGVLNK
+798 RNTIQNSALNK
-809 VVITDQLLKGLT
+809 VVITDQLPKGLT

-831 DEPKPISLKEI
+831 DEPKPTSLKET
-842 NGTITA
+842 NGIITA
-848 EYLSI
+848 EYPSI

-897 TPEEPITPRVKE
+897 TPEEPITPRIKE
-909 GKLAATKTVNNA
+909 GKLTATKTVNNA
-921 KPKLGEAIEYTISF
+921 KPKLGETIEYTISFRNTVENGVLNKVVITDQLPKGLTYVKDSLTSVGDEPKPISLKEANGTITAEYPSITDTKERSIRFKVIVNEEAKAGETILNKAKVDDGINPPEEPEVPITPEEPITPRVKEGKLTATKTVNNAKPKLGEEIEYTISF
-935 RNTIENGVLN
+935 RNTIENGILN

-968 DEPKPTSLKEINGTI
+968 DEPKPTSLKEANGTIIAEYPSITDTKERSIRFKVTVNEEAKAGEAILNKAKVDDTVNPPEEPKVPITPEEPITPRIKEGKLTATKTVNNAKPKLGETIEYTISFRNTVENGVLNKVVITDQLPKGLTYVKDSLTSVGDEPKPISLKEANGTITAEYPSITDTKERSIRFKVIVNEEAKAGETILNKAKVDDGINPPEEPEVPITPEEPITPRVKEGKLTATKTVNNAKPKLGEEIEYTISFRNTIENGILNKVVITDQLPKGLTYVKDSLTSVGDEPKPTSLKEANGTIIAEYPSITDTKERSIRFKVTVNEEAKAGEAILNKAKVDDTVNPPEEPKVPITPEEPITPRIKEGKLTATKTVNNAKPKLGETIEYTISFRNTVENGVLNKVVITDQLPKGLTYVKDSLTSVGDEPKPISLKEANGTI

-1037 TNAGKLTATK
+1037 TNAGKLA
-1047 TVNNAKPKLGETIEY
+1047 
-1062 TISFRNTVENGVLN
+1062 
-1076 KVVIT
+1076 
-1081 DQLPKG
+1081 
-1087 LTYVKDSLTSVGD
+1087 
-1100 EPKPTSLKE
+1100 
-1109 INGTITAEYPSI
+1109 
-1121 TDTKE
+1121 
-1126 RSIRFKVIVNEEAK
+1126 
-1140 AGETILNKAKVDDTV
+1140 
-1155 NPPEEPEVP
+1155 
-1164 VVPET
+1164 
-1169 NAGKLTA
+1169 
-1176 TKTVNNAKP
+1176 
-1185 KLGETIEY
+1185 
-1193 TISFRNTVEN
+1193 
-1203 GVLNKVVITDQL
+1203 
-1215 PKGLTYVKDSLT
+1215 
-1227 SVGDEPKPTSLK
+1227 
-1239 EINGT
+1239 
-1244 ITAEYPSITDM
+1244 
-1255 KERSIRFKVIVNEE
+1255 
-1269 AKAGETILNKAKV
+1269 
-1282 DDTVNPPEEPEVPIT
+1282 
-1297 PEEPI
+1297 
-1302 TPRVKEGKLA
+1302 
-1312 ATKTVNN
+1312 
-1319 AKPKLGEAIEYTIS
+1319 
-1333 FRNTIENGVLN
+1333 
-1344 KVVIT
+1344 
-1349 DQLPKGLTYV
+1349 
-1359 KDSLTSVG
+1359 
-1367 DEPKPTSLKEIN
+1367 
-1379 GTITAEYPSITDT
+1379 
-1392 KERSIRFKVIVNEEA
+1392 
-1407 KAGETILNKAKVDDT
+1407 
-1422 VNPPEEPEVPVVP
+1422 
-1435 ETNAGKLTATK
+1435 
-1446 TVNNAKP
+1446 
-1453 KLGETIEYTISFRN
+1453 
-1467 TVENGVL
+1467 
-1474 NKVVITDQLPKG
+1474 
-1486 LTYVK
+1486 
-1491 DSLTSVGDEPKPTSL
+1491 
-1506 KETNGT
+1506 
-1512 ITAEYPSIT
+1512 
-1521 DTKERIIRFK
+1521 
-1531 VIVNEEAKAGETILN
+1531 
-1546 KAKVDDTV
+1546 
-1554 NPPEE
+1554 
-1559 PEVPITPEEPITPR
+1559 
-1573 VKEGKL
+1573 
-1579 AATKTVNNAKPKL
+1579 
-1592 GEAIEYTISFRN
+1592 
-1604 TIENGVLNKVVI
+1604 
-1616 TDQLPKG
+1616 
-1623 LTYVKDSLTSVGD
+1623 
-1636 EPKPTSLKEIN
+1636 
-1647 GTITAEYPSITD
+1647 
-1659 TKERSIR
+1659 
-1666 FKVIVNEEAKAG
+1666 
-1678 ETILNKAKVD
+1678 
-1688 DTVNP
+1688 
-1693 PEEPEVPVV
+1693 
-1702 PETNAGKL
+1702 
-1710 TATKTVN
+1710 
-1717 NAKPKLGETIE
+1717 
-1728 YTISFRNTVEN
+1728 
-1739 GVLNKVVI
+1739 
-1747 TDQLP
+1747 
-1752 KGLTYVKDSLTSVGD
+1752 
-1767 EPKPTSLKEAN
+1767 
-1778 GTITA
+1778 
-1783 EYPSLTDMK
+1783 
-1792 ERSIRFKVIVN
+1792 
-1803 EEAKAGE
+1803 
-1810 TILNKAKVDDT
+1810 
-1821 VNPPEEPEVPI
+1821 
-1832 TPEEPITP
+1832 
-1840 RVKEGKLAATKTV
+1840 
-1853 NNAKPKLGEAIEYTI
+1853 
-1868 SFRNT
+1868 
-1873 IENGVLNKV
+1873 
-1882 VITDQLPKGLTYVK
+1882 
-1896 DSLTSVG
+1896 
-1903 DEPKPTSLKEINGTI
+1903 
-1918 TAEYPSITDTKER
+1918 
-1931 SIRFKVIVNEEAK
+1931 
-1944 AGETILNK
+1944 
-1952 AKVDDT
+1952 
-1958 VNPPE
+1958 
-1963 EPEVPVVPEAKE
+1963 
-1975 GKLTATKTVNNA
+1975 ATKTVNNA

-2032 VGDAPKPTSLKEANG
+2032 VGDEPKPTSLKEANG

-2074 KAGETILNKAKVDDT
+2074 KAGETILNKAKVGDGI
-2089 VNPPE
+2089 NPPE
-2094 EPEVPITPEEPAK
+2094 EPEVPITPEEPAE

>member
-1 MNKAV
+1 MNRAV

-32 EVTSDAEK
+32 EVTSDAEN

-51 KIEDISSQ
+51 KIEDTSSQ
-59 EDIKTVTYEVT
+59 EDIKTVTYEIT
-70 NTRDVPIKDLIL
+70 NIRDVPIKNLIL
-82 KQKNTN
+82 KQKNNN

-158 EDNEKGTLVIDLPS
+158 EDNEKGTLVIDLPN
-172 KDMLA
+172 KYMLA

-191 TKVENQAS
+191 TKVENQAN

-224 ESIQETVLTQAT
+224 ESIQETALTQAT
-236 ESPGQPPLKAQPTG
+236 ESPEQPPLKAQPTG

-270 RGELFSTGNTNLKI
+270 KGELFSTGNTNLKI
-284 ANENTAAAQTFLN
+284 VNENTAAAQTFLN

-377 VQRVSPQRYHRI
+377 VHRVSPQRYHRI

-723 FKARINERAKANELV
+723 FKAQINERAKANELV
-738 PNSAAVEAVDILT
+738 PNSATVEAVDILT

-770 VTGKLTATKTVNN
+770 VTGKLTAIKTVNN
-783 SKPKLGEAIEYTISF
+783 AKPKLGETIEYTISF
-798 RNTIENGVLNK
+798 RNTIENSVLNK
-809 VVITDQLLKGLT
+809 VVITDQLPKGLT
-821 YVKDSLTSVG
+821 YVKDSLTSIG
-831 DEPKPISLKEI
+831 DEPQPTSLKEA

-848 EYLSI
+848 EYPSI

-909 GKLAATKTVNNA
+909 GKLTATKTVNNA

-968 DEPKPTSLKEINGTI
+968 DEPKPTSLKETNGII

-988 SITDTK
+988 SITDT
-994 ERSIRFKVIVN
+994 
-1005 EEAKAGETILNKA
+1005 
-1018 KVDDTVNPP
+1018 
-1027 EEPEVPVVPE
+1027 
-1037 TNAGKLTATK
+1037 
-1047 TVNNAKPKLGETIEY
+1047 
-1062 TISFRNTVENGVLN
+1062 
-1076 KVVIT
+1076 
-1081 DQLPKG
+1081 
-1087 LTYVKDSLTSVGD
+1087 
-1100 EPKPTSLKE
+1100 
-1109 INGTITAEYPSI
+1109 
-1121 TDTKE
+1121 
-1126 RSIRFKVIVNEEAK
+1126 
-1140 AGETILNKAKVDDTV
+1140 
-1155 NPPEEPEVP
+1155 
-1164 VVPET
+1164 
-1169 NAGKLTA
+1169 
-1176 TKTVNNAKP
+1176 
-1185 KLGETIEY
+1185 
-1193 TISFRNTVEN
+1193 
-1203 GVLNKVVITDQL
+1203 
-1215 PKGLTYVKDSLT
+1215 
-1227 SVGDEPKPTSLK
+1227 
-1239 EINGT
+1239 
-1244 ITAEYPSITDM
+1244 

-1302 TPRVKEGKLA
+1302 TPRVKE
-1312 ATKTVNN
+1312 
-1319 AKPKLGEAIEYTIS
+1319 
-1333 FRNTIENGVLN
+1333 
-1344 KVVIT
+1344 
-1349 DQLPKGLTYV
+1349 
-1359 KDSLTSVG
+1359 
-1367 DEPKPTSLKEIN
+1367 
-1379 GTITAEYPSITDT
+1379 
-1392 KERSIRFKVIVNEEA
+1392 
-1407 KAGETILNKAKVDDT
+1407 
-1422 VNPPEEPEVPVVP
+1422 
-1435 ETNAGKLTATK
+1435 
-1446 TVNNAKP
+1446 
-1453 KLGETIEYTISFRN
+1453 
-1467 TVENGVL
+1467 
-1474 NKVVITDQLPKG
+1474 
-1486 LTYVK
+1486 
-1491 DSLTSVGDEPKPTSL
+1491 
-1506 KETNGT
+1506 
-1512 ITAEYPSIT
+1512 
-1521 DTKERIIRFK
+1521 
-1531 VIVNEEAKAGETILN
+1531 
-1546 KAKVDDTV
+1546 
-1554 NPPEE
+1554 
-1559 PEVPITPEEPITPR
+1559 
-1573 VKEGKL
+1573 
-1579 AATKTVNNAKPKL
+1579 
-1592 GEAIEYTISFRN
+1592 
-1604 TIENGVLNKVVI
+1604 
-1616 TDQLPKG
+1616 
-1623 LTYVKDSLTSVGD
+1623 
-1636 EPKPTSLKEIN
+1636 
-1647 GTITAEYPSITD
+1647 
-1659 TKERSIR
+1659 
-1666 FKVIVNEEAKAG
+1666 
-1678 ETILNKAKVD
+1678 
-1688 DTVNP
+1688 
-1693 PEEPEVPVV
+1693 
-1702 PETNAGKL
+1702 GKL

-1783 EYPSLTDMK
+1783 EYPSITDTK

-1840 RVKEGKLAATKTV
+1840 RVKEGKLTATKTV
-1853 NNAKPKLGEAIEYTI
+1853 NNAKPKLGETIEYTI

-1873 IENGVLNKV
+1873 VENGVLNKV

-1903 DEPKPTSLKEINGTI
+1903 DEPKPTSLKEADGTI
-1918 TAEYPSITDTKER
+1918 TAEYPSITDMKER

-1944 AGETILNK
+1944 AGEI
-1952 AKVDDT
+1952 
-1958 VNPPE
+1958 
-1963 EPEVPVVPEAKE
+1963 
-1975 GKLTATKTVNNA
+1975 
-1987 KPKLGETIEYTIS
+1987 
-2000 FRNTIENGVLNK
+2000 
-2012 VVITDQLPKGLTYVK
+2012 
-2027 DSLTS
+2027 
-2032 VGDAPKPTSLKEANG
+2032 
-2047 TITAEYP
+2047 
-2054 SITDTKERSIRFKV
+2054 
-2068 IVNEEA
+2068 
-2074 KAGETILNKAKVDDT
+2074 ILNKAKVDDT

-2107 NKKETKKVVT
+2107 NKKEIKKVVT

>member
-1 MNKAV
+1 MNRAV

-21 NLLPMMNAFAQ
+21 NLLPMMNAFDQ
-32 EVTSDAEK
+32 EVTSDAEN
-40 TVEKDGLKVIG
+40 TIEKDGLKVTG
-51 KIEDISSQ
+51 KIEDTSSQ
-59 EDIKTVTYEVT
+59 EDIKTVTYEIT
-70 NTRDVPIKDLIL
+70 NTRDVPIKNLIL
-82 KQKNTN
+82 KQKNNN

-130 QPNSTRKITIN
+130 
-141 GQITTKASS
+141 
-150 KLLVSVLI
+150 
-158 EDNEKGTLVIDLPS
+158 
-172 KDMLA
+172 
-177 DKESVSKEKQETSE
+177 
-191 TKVENQAS
+191 
-199 ETASSTN
+199 
-206 EMTATT
+206 
-212 SNETKPEAGKAT
+212 
-224 ESIQETVLTQAT
+224 
-236 ESPGQPPLKAQPTG
+236 
-250 PLVPPTPGRG
+250 
-260 FNTPIYQSVH
+260 H
-270 RGELFSTGNTNLKI
+270 
-284 ANENTAAAQTFLN
+284 
-297 TRGASSGYA
+297 
-306 INNFPLEFAD
+306 
-316 VDNDP
+316 
-321 NTYNS
+321 
-326 SRAYIDLNGAKEIA
+326 
-340 WAGLFWSASRYK
+340 
-352 GPAYGTNLSDEEISA
+352 
-367 PVQFTTPNGT
+367 
-377 VQRVSPQRYHRI
+377 
-389 DQDATNPGQ
+389 PGQ

-614 EIKKEIVEPKETYK
+614 EIKKEIEEPKETYK

-723 FKARINERAKANELV
+723 FKAQINERAKANELV
-738 PNSAAVEAVDILT
+738 PNSATIEAVDILT

-783 SKPKLGEAIEYTISF
+783 AKPKLGEAIEYTISF
-798 RNTIENGVLNK
+798 RNTIENSVLNK
-809 VVITDQLLKGLT
+809 VVITDQLPKGLT

-831 DEPKPISLKEI
+831 DEPKPTSLTEA

-848 EYLSI
+848 EYPSI

-968 DEPKPTSLKEINGTI
+968 DEPKPTSLKEANGTI

-988 SITDTK
+988 SLTDTK

-1062 TISFRNTVENGVLN
+1062 TISFRNTIENGVLN

-1109 INGTITAEYPSI
+1109 ANGTITAEYPSI

-1126 RSIRFKVIVNEEAK
+1126 RSIRFKVIVNEK
-1140 AGETILNKAKVDDTV
+1140 
-1155 NPPEEPEVP
+1155 
-1164 VVPET
+1164 
-1169 NAGKLTA
+1169 
-1176 TKTVNNAKP
+1176 
-1185 KLGETIEY
+1185 
-1193 TISFRNTVEN
+1193 
-1203 GVLNKVVITDQL
+1203 
-1215 PKGLTYVKDSLT
+1215 
-1227 SVGDEPKPTSLK
+1227 
-1239 EINGT
+1239 
-1244 ITAEYPSITDM
+1244 
-1255 KERSIRFKVIVNEE
+1255 

-1302 TPRVKEGKLA
+1302 TPRIKEGKLT

-1367 DEPKPTSLKEIN
+1367 DEPKPTSL
-1379 GTITAEYPSITDT
+1379 T
-1392 KERSIRFKVIVNEEA
+1392 
-1407 KAGETILNKAKVDDT
+1407 
-1422 VNPPEEPEVPVVP
+1422 
-1435 ETNAGKLTATK
+1435 
-1446 TVNNAKP
+1446 
-1453 KLGETIEYTISFRN
+1453 
-1467 TVENGVL
+1467 
-1474 NKVVITDQLPKG
+1474 
-1486 LTYVK
+1486 
-1491 DSLTSVGDEPKPTSL
+1491 
-1506 KETNGT
+1506 
-1512 ITAEYPSIT
+1512 
-1521 DTKERIIRFK
+1521 
-1531 VIVNEEAKAGETILN
+1531 
-1546 KAKVDDTV
+1546 
-1554 NPPEE
+1554 
-1559 PEVPITPEEPITPR
+1559 
-1573 VKEGKL
+1573 
-1579 AATKTVNNAKPKL
+1579 
-1592 GEAIEYTISFRN
+1592 
-1604 TIENGVLNKVVI
+1604 
-1616 TDQLPKG
+1616 
-1623 LTYVKDSLTSVGD
+1623 
-1636 EPKPTSLKEIN
+1636 
-1647 GTITAEYPSITD
+1647 
-1659 TKERSIR
+1659 
-1666 FKVIVNEEAKAG
+1666 
-1678 ETILNKAKVD
+1678 
-1688 DTVNP
+1688 
-1693 PEEPEVPVV
+1693 
-1702 PETNAGKL
+1702 
-1710 TATKTVN
+1710 
-1717 NAKPKLGETIE
+1717 
-1728 YTISFRNTVEN
+1728 
-1739 GVLNKVVI
+1739 
-1747 TDQLP
+1747 
-1752 KGLTYVKDSLTSVGD
+1752 
-1767 EPKPTSLKEAN
+1767 
-1778 GTITA
+1778 
-1783 EYPSLTDMK
+1783 
-1792 ERSIRFKVIVN
+1792 
-1803 EEAKAGE
+1803 
-1810 TILNKAKVDDT
+1810 
-1821 VNPPEEPEVPI
+1821 
-1832 TPEEPITP
+1832 
-1840 RVKEGKLAATKTV
+1840 
-1853 NNAKPKLGEAIEYTI
+1853 
-1868 SFRNT
+1868 
-1873 IENGVLNKV
+1873 
-1882 VITDQLPKGLTYVK
+1882 
-1896 DSLTSVG
+1896 
-1903 DEPKPTSLKEINGTI
+1903 
-1918 TAEYPSITDTKER
+1918 
-1931 SIRFKVIVNEEAK
+1931 
-1944 AGETILNK
+1944 
-1952 AKVDDT
+1952 
-1958 VNPPE
+1958 
-1963 EPEVPVVPEAKE
+1963 
-1975 GKLTATKTVNNA
+1975 
-1987 KPKLGETIEYTIS
+1987 
-2000 FRNTIENGVLNK
+2000 
-2012 VVITDQLPKGLTYVK
+2012 
-2027 DSLTS
+2027 
-2032 VGDAPKPTSLKEANG
+2032 EANG

-2054 SITDTKERSIRFKV
+2054 SITDMKERSIRFKV

>member
-1 MNKAV
+1 
-6 KNFVSYLMITMLFIL
+6 MITMLFIL

-32 EVTSDAEK
+32 EVTSDAEN

-51 KIEDISSQ
+51 KIEDTSSQ
-59 EDIKTVTYEVT
+59 EDIKTVTYEIT
-70 NTRDVPIKDLIL
+70 NTRDVPIKNLIL
-82 KQKNTN
+82 KQKNNN

-116 NEKDQTTDI
+116 NKKDQTTDI

-158 EDNEKGTLVIDLPS
+158 EDNEKGTLVIDLPN
-172 KDMLA
+172 KYMLA

-191 TKVENQAS
+191 TKVENQAN

-224 ESIQETVLTQAT
+224 ESIQETALTQAT
-236 ESPGQPPLKAQPTG
+236 ESPEQPPLKAQPTG

-270 RGELFSTGNTNLKI
+270 KGELFSTGNTNLKI

-518 KNSAGTWVNIS
+518 KNSAGIWVNIS

-723 FKARINERAKANELV
+723 FKAQINERAKANELV
-738 PNSAAVEAVDILT
+738 PNSATVEAVDILT

-770 VTGKLTATKTVNN
+770 VT
-783 SKPKLGEAIEYTISF
+783 
-798 RNTIENGVLNK
+798 
-809 VVITDQLLKGLT
+809 
-821 YVKDSLTSVG
+821 
-831 DEPKPISLKEI
+831 
-842 NGTITA
+842 
-848 EYLSI
+848 
-853 TDTKERSIRFKVIV
+853 
-867 NEEAK
+867 
-872 AGETILNKAKVD
+872 
-884 DTVNPPEEPEVPI
+884 
-897 TPEEPITPRVKE
+897 
-909 GKLAATKTVNNA
+909 
-921 KPKLGEAIEYTISF
+921 
-935 RNTIENGVLN
+935 
-945 KVVITDQLPKGLTY
+945 
-959 VKDSLTSVG
+959 
-968 DEPKPTSLKEINGTI
+968 
-983 TAEYP
+983 
-988 SITDTK
+988 
-994 ERSIRFKVIVN
+994 
-1005 EEAKAGETILNKA
+1005 
-1018 KVDDTVNPP
+1018 
-1027 EEPEVPVVPE
+1027 
-1037 TNAGKLTATK
+1037 
-1047 TVNNAKPKLGETIEY
+1047 
-1062 TISFRNTVENGVLN
+1062 
-1076 KVVIT
+1076 
-1081 DQLPKG
+1081 
-1087 LTYVKDSLTSVGD
+1087 
-1100 EPKPTSLKE
+1100 
-1109 INGTITAEYPSI
+1109 
-1121 TDTKE
+1121 
-1126 RSIRFKVIVNEEAK
+1126 
-1140 AGETILNKAKVDDTV
+1140 
-1155 NPPEEPEVP
+1155 
-1164 VVPET
+1164 
-1169 NAGKLTA
+1169 
-1176 TKTVNNAKP
+1176 
-1185 KLGETIEY
+1185 
-1193 TISFRNTVEN
+1193 
-1203 GVLNKVVITDQL
+1203 
-1215 PKGLTYVKDSLT
+1215 
-1227 SVGDEPKPTSLK
+1227 
-1239 EINGT
+1239 
-1244 ITAEYPSITDM
+1244 
-1255 KERSIRFKVIVNEE
+1255 
-1269 AKAGETILNKAKV
+1269 
-1282 DDTVNPPEEPEVPIT
+1282 
-1297 PEEPI
+1297 
-1302 TPRVKEGKLA
+1302 
-1312 ATKTVNN
+1312 
-1319 AKPKLGEAIEYTIS
+1319 
-1333 FRNTIENGVLN
+1333 
-1344 KVVIT
+1344 
-1349 DQLPKGLTYV
+1349 
-1359 KDSLTSVG
+1359 
-1367 DEPKPTSLKEIN
+1367 
-1379 GTITAEYPSITDT
+1379 
-1392 KERSIRFKVIVNEEA
+1392 
-1407 KAGETILNKAKVDDT
+1407 
-1422 VNPPEEPEVPVVP
+1422 
-1435 ETNAGKLTATK
+1435 
-1446 TVNNAKP
+1446 
-1453 KLGETIEYTISFRN
+1453 
-1467 TVENGVL
+1467 
-1474 NKVVITDQLPKG
+1474 
-1486 LTYVK
+1486 
-1491 DSLTSVGDEPKPTSL
+1491 
-1506 KETNGT
+1506 
-1512 ITAEYPSIT
+1512 
-1521 DTKERIIRFK
+1521 
-1531 VIVNEEAKAGETILN
+1531 
-1546 KAKVDDTV
+1546 
-1554 NPPEE
+1554 
-1559 PEVPITPEEPITPR
+1559 
-1573 VKEGKL
+1573 
-1579 AATKTVNNAKPKL
+1579 
-1592 GEAIEYTISFRN
+1592 
-1604 TIENGVLNKVVI
+1604 
-1616 TDQLPKG
+1616 
-1623 LTYVKDSLTSVGD
+1623 
-1636 EPKPTSLKEIN
+1636 
-1647 GTITAEYPSITD
+1647 
-1659 TKERSIR
+1659 
-1666 FKVIVNEEAKAG
+1666 
-1678 ETILNKAKVD
+1678 
-1688 DTVNP
+1688 
-1693 PEEPEVPVV
+1693 
-1702 PETNAGKL
+1702 GKL

-1783 EYPSLTDMK
+1783 EYPSITDTK

-1840 RVKEGKLAATKTV
+1840 RTKEGKLTATKTV
-1853 NNAKPKLGEAIEYTI
+1853 NNAKPKLGETIEYTI

-1873 IENGVLNKV
+1873 VENGVLNKV

-1903 DEPKPTSLKEINGTI
+1903 DEPKPTSLKEANGTI

-1931 SIRFKVIVNEEAK
+1931 SIRFKVIVNEKAK

-1963 EPEVPVVPEAKE
+1963 EPKVPITPEEPITPRIKE

-2000 FRNTIENGVLNK
+2000 FRNTVENGVLNK

-2032 VGDAPKPTSLKEANG
+2032 VGDEPKPTSLKEADG

-2054 SITDTKERSIRFKV
+2054 SITDMKERSIRFKV

-2074 KAGETILNKAKVDDT
+2074 KAGEIILNKAKVDDT

>member
-1 MNKAV
+1 
-6 KNFVSYLMITMLFIL
+6 MITMLFIL

-32 EVTSDAEK
+32 EVTSDAEN

-51 KIEDISSQ
+51 KIEDTSSQ
-59 EDIKTVTYEVT
+59 EDIKTVTYEIT
-70 NTRDVPIKDLIL
+70 NTRDVPIKNLIL
-82 KQKNTN
+82 KQKNNN

-116 NEKDQTTDI
+116 NKKDQTTDI

-158 EDNEKGTLVIDLPS
+158 EDNEKGTLVIDLPN
-172 KDMLA
+172 KYMLA

-191 TKVENQAS
+191 TKVENQAN

-224 ESIQETVLTQAT
+224 ESIQETALTQAT
-236 ESPGQPPLKAQPTG
+236 ESPEQPPLKAQPTG

-270 RGELFSTGNTNLKI
+270 KGELFSTGNTNLKI

-518 KNSAGTWVNIS
+518 KNSAGIWVNIS

-723 FKARINERAKANELV
+723 FKAQINERAKANELV
-738 PNSAAVEAVDILT
+738 PNSATVEAVDILT

-770 VTGKLTATKTVNN
+770 VTGKLTAIKTVNN
-783 SKPKLGEAIEYTISF
+783 AKPKLGETIEYTISF
-798 RNTIENGVLNK
+798 RNTIEN
-809 VVITDQLLKGLT
+809 
-821 YVKDSLTSVG
+821 S
-831 DEPKPISLKEI
+831 
-842 NGTITA
+842 
-848 EYLSI
+848 
-853 TDTKERSIRFKVIV
+853 
-867 NEEAK
+867 
-872 AGETILNKAKVD
+872 
-884 DTVNPPEEPEVPI
+884 
-897 TPEEPITPRVKE
+897 
-909 GKLAATKTVNNA
+909 
-921 KPKLGEAIEYTISF
+921 
-935 RNTIENGVLN
+935 VLN

-959 VKDSLTSVG
+959 VKDSLTSIG
-968 DEPKPTSLKEINGTI
+968 DEPQPTSLKE
-983 TAEYP
+983 A
-988 SITDTK
+988 
-994 ERSIRFKVIVN
+994 
-1005 EEAKAGETILNKA
+1005 
-1018 KVDDTVNPP
+1018 
-1027 EEPEVPVVPE
+1027 
-1037 TNAGKLTATK
+1037 
-1047 TVNNAKPKLGETIEY
+1047 
-1062 TISFRNTVENGVLN
+1062 
-1076 KVVIT
+1076 
-1081 DQLPKG
+1081 
-1087 LTYVKDSLTSVGD
+1087 
-1100 EPKPTSLKE
+1100 
-1109 INGTITAEYPSI
+1109 
-1121 TDTKE
+1121 
-1126 RSIRFKVIVNEEAK
+1126 
-1140 AGETILNKAKVDDTV
+1140 
-1155 NPPEEPEVP
+1155 
-1164 VVPET
+1164 
-1169 NAGKLTA
+1169 
-1176 TKTVNNAKP
+1176 
-1185 KLGETIEY
+1185 
-1193 TISFRNTVEN
+1193 
-1203 GVLNKVVITDQL
+1203 
-1215 PKGLTYVKDSLT
+1215 
-1227 SVGDEPKPTSLK
+1227 
-1239 EINGT
+1239 
-1244 ITAEYPSITDM
+1244 
-1255 KERSIRFKVIVNEE
+1255 
-1269 AKAGETILNKAKV
+1269 
-1282 DDTVNPPEEPEVPIT
+1282 
-1297 PEEPI
+1297 
-1302 TPRVKEGKLA
+1302 
-1312 ATKTVNN
+1312 
-1319 AKPKLGEAIEYTIS
+1319 
-1333 FRNTIENGVLN
+1333 
-1344 KVVIT
+1344 
-1349 DQLPKGLTYV
+1349 
-1359 KDSLTSVG
+1359 
-1367 DEPKPTSLKEIN
+1367 
-1379 GTITAEYPSITDT
+1379 
-1392 KERSIRFKVIVNEEA
+1392 
-1407 KAGETILNKAKVDDT
+1407 
-1422 VNPPEEPEVPVVP
+1422 
-1435 ETNAGKLTATK
+1435 
-1446 TVNNAKP
+1446 
-1453 KLGETIEYTISFRN
+1453 
-1467 TVENGVL
+1467 
-1474 NKVVITDQLPKG
+1474 
-1486 LTYVK
+1486 
-1491 DSLTSVGDEPKPTSL
+1491 
-1506 KETNGT
+1506 
-1512 ITAEYPSIT
+1512 
-1521 DTKERIIRFK
+1521 
-1531 VIVNEEAKAGETILN
+1531 
-1546 KAKVDDTV
+1546 
-1554 NPPEE
+1554 
-1559 PEVPITPEEPITPR
+1559 
-1573 VKEGKL
+1573 
-1579 AATKTVNNAKPKL
+1579 
-1592 GEAIEYTISFRN
+1592 
-1604 TIENGVLNKVVI
+1604 
-1616 TDQLPKG
+1616 
-1623 LTYVKDSLTSVGD
+1623 
-1636 EPKPTSLKEIN
+1636 N

-1783 EYPSLTDMK
+1783 EYPSITDTK

-1840 RVKEGKLAATKTV
+1840 RTKEGKLTATKTV
-1853 NNAKPKLGEAIEYTI
+1853 NNAKPKLGETIEYTI

-1873 IENGVLNKV
+1873 VENGVLNKV

-1903 DEPKPTSLKEINGTI
+1903 DEPKPTSLKEANGTI

-1931 SIRFKVIVNEEAK
+1931 SIRFKVIVNEKAK

-1963 EPEVPVVPEAKE
+1963 EPKVPITPEEPITPRIKE

-2000 FRNTIENGVLNK
+2000 FRNTVENGVLNK

-2032 VGDAPKPTSLKEANG
+2032 VGDEPKPTSLKEADG

-2054 SITDTKERSIRFKV
+2054 SITDMKERSIRFKV

-2074 KAGETILNKAKVDDT
+2074 KAGEIILNKAKVDDT

>member
-51 KIEDISSQ
+51 KIEDTSSQ

-82 KQKNTN
+82 KQKNNN

-224 ESIQETVLTQAT
+224 ESIQETALTQAT
-236 ESPGQPPLKAQPTG
+236 ESPEQPPLKAQPTG

-270 RGELFSTGNTNLKI
+270 KGELFSTGNTNLKI

-518 KNSAGTWVNIS
+518 KNSAGIWVNIS

-642 KADSE
+642 KTDSE

-663 LPGSLKII
+663 LPGSLKVI

-723 FKARINERAKANELV
+723 FKAQINERAKANELV
-738 PNSAAVEAVDILT
+738 PNSATVEAVDILT

-783 SKPKLGEAIEYTISF
+783 AKPKLGETIEYTISF

-809 VVITDQLLKGLT
+809 VVITDQLPKGLT

-831 DEPKPISLKEI
+831 DEPKPTSLKEA

-848 EYLSI
+848 EYPSI

-1018 KVDDTVNPP
+1018 KVDDGINPP

-1037 TNAGKLTATK
+1037 A
-1047 TVNNAKPKLGETIEY
+1047 
-1062 TISFRNTVENGVLN
+1062 
-1076 KVVIT
+1076 
-1081 DQLPKG
+1081 
-1087 LTYVKDSLTSVGD
+1087 
-1100 EPKPTSLKE
+1100 
-1109 INGTITAEYPSI
+1109 
-1121 TDTKE
+1121 
-1126 RSIRFKVIVNEEAK
+1126 
-1140 AGETILNKAKVDDTV
+1140 
-1155 NPPEEPEVP
+1155 
-1164 VVPET
+1164 
-1169 NAGKLTA
+1169 
-1176 TKTVNNAKP
+1176 
-1185 KLGETIEY
+1185 
-1193 TISFRNTVEN
+1193 
-1203 GVLNKVVITDQL
+1203 
-1215 PKGLTYVKDSLT
+1215 
-1227 SVGDEPKPTSLK
+1227 
-1239 EINGT
+1239 
-1244 ITAEYPSITDM
+1244 
-1255 KERSIRFKVIVNEE
+1255 
-1269 AKAGETILNKAKV
+1269 
-1282 DDTVNPPEEPEVPIT
+1282 
-1297 PEEPI
+1297 
-1302 TPRVKEGKLA
+1302 KEGKLT

-1367 DEPKPTSLKEIN
+1367 DEPKPTSLTEAN
-1379 GTITAEYPSITDT
+1379 GTITAEYPSITDM

-1407 KAGETILNKAKVDDT
+1407 KAGETILNKAKV
-1422 VNPPEEPEVPVVP
+1422 
-1435 ETNAGKLTATK
+1435 
-1446 TVNNAKP
+1446 
-1453 KLGETIEYTISFRN
+1453 
-1467 TVENGVL
+1467 
-1474 NKVVITDQLPKG
+1474 
-1486 LTYVK
+1486 
-1491 DSLTSVGDEPKPTSL
+1491 GD
-1506 KETNGT
+1506 G
-1512 ITAEYPSIT
+1512 I
-1521 DTKERIIRFK
+1521 
-1531 VIVNEEAKAGETILN
+1531 
-1546 KAKVDDTV
+1546 

-1559 PEVPITPEEPITPR
+1559 PEVPITPEEPITPQ

-1579 AATKTVNNAKPKL
+1579 TATKTVNNAKPKL

-1636 EPKPTSLKEIN
+1636 EPKPTSLTEAN

-1659 TKERSIR
+1659 MKERSIR

-1710 TATKTVN
+1710 AATKTVN
-1717 NAKPKLGETIE
+1717 NAKPKLGET
-1728 YTISFRNTVEN
+1728 
-1739 GVLNKVVI
+1739 
-1747 TDQLP
+1747 
-1752 KGLTYVKDSLTSVGD
+1752 
-1767 EPKPTSLKEAN
+1767 
-1778 GTITA
+1778 
-1783 EYPSLTDMK
+1783 
-1792 ERSIRFKVIVN
+1792 
-1803 EEAKAGE
+1803 
-1810 TILNKAKVDDT
+1810 
-1821 VNPPEEPEVPI
+1821 
-1832 TPEEPITP
+1832 
-1840 RVKEGKLAATKTV
+1840 
-1853 NNAKPKLGEAIEYTI
+1853 IEYTI

-1903 DEPKPTSLKEINGTI
+1903 DEPKPTSLKEANGTI

-1987 KPKLGETIEYTIS
+1987 KPKLGEAIEYTIS

-2032 VGDAPKPTSLKEANG
+2032 VGDEPKPISLKEANG

-2054 SITDTKERSIRFKV
+2054 SITDMKERSIRFKV

-2074 KAGETILNKAKVDDT
+2074 KAGETILNKAKVDDGI
-2089 VNPPE
+2089 NPPE

>member
-51 KIEDISSQ
+51 KIEDTSSQ

-172 KDMLA
+172 KDILA

-191 TKVENQAS
+191 TKVENQAN
-199 ETASSTN
+199 ETVSSTN

-224 ESIQETVLTQAT
+224 ESIQETALTQAT
-236 ESPGQPPLKAQPTG
+236 ESPEQPPLKAQPTG

-270 RGELFSTGNTNLKI
+270 KGELFSTGNTNLKI

-518 KNSAGTWVNIS
+518 KNSAGTWANIS

-614 EIKKEIVEPKETYK
+614 EIKKEIVEPKEIYK

-642 KADSE
+642 KTDSE

-678 KTDASGDDQAEYDET
+678 KTDALGDDQAEYDET

-700 VGNGAT
+700 VGNDAT

-723 FKARINERAKANELV
+723 FKAQINERAKANELV
-738 PNSAAVEAVDILT
+738 PNSATVEAVDILT

-783 SKPKLGEAIEYTISF
+783 AKPKLGETIEYTISF

-809 VVITDQLLKGLT
+809 VVITDQLPKGLT

-831 DEPKPISLKEI
+831 DEPQPISLKET

-848 EYLSI
+848 EYPSI

-867 NEEAK
+867 NEEVK

-909 GKLAATKTVNNA
+909 GKLTATKTVNNA
-921 KPKLGEAIEYTISF
+921 KPKLGETIEYTISF

-968 DEPKPTSLKEINGTI
+968 DEPKPTSLKEANGTI

-1037 TNAGKLTATK
+1037 TNAGKL
-1047 TVNNAKPKLGETIEY
+1047 
-1062 TISFRNTVENGVLN
+1062 
-1076 KVVIT
+1076 
-1081 DQLPKG
+1081 
-1087 LTYVKDSLTSVGD
+1087 
-1100 EPKPTSLKE
+1100 
-1109 INGTITAEYPSI
+1109 
-1121 TDTKE
+1121 
-1126 RSIRFKVIVNEEAK
+1126 
-1140 AGETILNKAKVDDTV
+1140 
-1155 NPPEEPEVP
+1155 
-1164 VVPET
+1164 
-1169 NAGKLTA
+1169 
-1176 TKTVNNAKP
+1176 
-1185 KLGETIEY
+1185 
-1193 TISFRNTVEN
+1193 
-1203 GVLNKVVITDQL
+1203 
-1215 PKGLTYVKDSLT
+1215 
-1227 SVGDEPKPTSLK
+1227 
-1239 EINGT
+1239 
-1244 ITAEYPSITDM
+1244 
-1255 KERSIRFKVIVNEE
+1255 
-1269 AKAGETILNKAKV
+1269 
-1282 DDTVNPPEEPEVPIT
+1282 
-1297 PEEPI
+1297 
-1302 TPRVKEGKLA
+1302 A

-1319 AKPKLGEAIEYTIS
+1319 AKPRLGETIEYTIS

-1367 DEPKPTSLKEIN
+1367 DEPKPTSLKE
-1379 GTITAEYPSITDT
+1379 
-1392 KERSIRFKVIVNEEA
+1392 
-1407 KAGETILNKAKVDDT
+1407 
-1422 VNPPEEPEVPVVP
+1422 
-1435 ETNAGKLTATK
+1435 
-1446 TVNNAKP
+1446 
-1453 KLGETIEYTISFRN
+1453 
-1467 TVENGVL
+1467 
-1474 NKVVITDQLPKG
+1474 
-1486 LTYVK
+1486 
-1491 DSLTSVGDEPKPTSL
+1491 
-1506 KETNGT
+1506 TNGI

-1559 PEVPITPEEPITPR
+1559 PEVPVVPETNA
-1573 VKEGKL
+1573 GKL
-1579 AATKTVNNAKPKL
+1579 AATKTVNNAKP
-1592 GEAIEYTISFRN
+1592 R
-1604 TIENGVLNKVVI
+1604 
-1616 TDQLPKG
+1616 
-1623 LTYVKDSLTSVGD
+1623 
-1636 EPKPTSLKEIN
+1636 
-1647 GTITAEYPSITD
+1647 
-1659 TKERSIR
+1659 
-1666 FKVIVNEEAKAG
+1666 
-1678 ETILNKAKVD
+1678 
-1688 DTVNP
+1688 
-1693 PEEPEVPVV
+1693 
-1702 PETNAGKL
+1702 
-1710 TATKTVN
+1710 
-1717 NAKPKLGETIE
+1717 
-1728 YTISFRNTVEN
+1728 
-1739 GVLNKVVI
+1739 
-1747 TDQLP
+1747 
-1752 KGLTYVKDSLTSVGD
+1752 
-1767 EPKPTSLKEAN
+1767 
-1778 GTITA
+1778 
-1783 EYPSLTDMK
+1783 
-1792 ERSIRFKVIVN
+1792 
-1803 EEAKAGE
+1803 
-1810 TILNKAKVDDT
+1810 
-1821 VNPPEEPEVPI
+1821 
-1832 TPEEPITP
+1832 
-1840 RVKEGKLAATKTV
+1840 
-1853 NNAKPKLGEAIEYTI
+1853 
-1868 SFRNT
+1868 
-1873 IENGVLNKV
+1873 
-1882 VITDQLPKGLTYVK
+1882 
-1896 DSLTSVG
+1896 
-1903 DEPKPTSLKEINGTI
+1903 
-1918 TAEYPSITDTKER
+1918 
-1931 SIRFKVIVNEEAK
+1931 
-1944 AGETILNK
+1944 
-1952 AKVDDT
+1952 
-1958 VNPPE
+1958 
-1963 EPEVPVVPEAKE
+1963 
-1975 GKLTATKTVNNA
+1975 
-1987 KPKLGETIEYTIS
+1987 LGETIEYTIS

-2094 EPEVPITPEEPAK
+2094 EPEVPVVPETNAGKLAATKTVNNAKPRLGETIEYTISFRNTIENGVLNKVVITDQLPKGLTYVKDSLTSVGDEPQPTSLKETNGTITAEYPSITDMKERSIRFKVIVNEEAKAGEIILNKAKVGDGINPPEEPEVPITPEEPAK

>member
-51 KIEDISSQ
+51 KIEDTSSQ

-125 KLLNL
+125 KLLNF

-172 KDMLA
+172 KDILA

-191 TKVENQAS
+191 TKVENQAN
-199 ETASSTN
+199 ETVSSTN
-206 EMTATT
+206 EMTSTT

-224 ESIQETVLTQAT
+224 ESIQETALTQAT
-236 ESPGQPPLKAQPTG
+236 ESPEQPPLKAQPTG

-270 RGELFSTGNTNLKI
+270 KGELFSTGNTNLKI

-663 LPGSLKII
+663 LPGSLKVI

-723 FKARINERAKANELV
+723 FKAQINERAKANELV
-738 PNSAAVEAVDILT
+738 PNSATVEAVDILT

-783 SKPKLGEAIEYTISF
+783 
-798 RNTIENGVLNK
+798 
-809 VVITDQLLKGLT
+809 
-821 YVKDSLTSVG
+821 
-831 DEPKPISLKEI
+831 
-842 NGTITA
+842 
-848 EYLSI
+848 
-853 TDTKERSIRFKVIV
+853 
-867 NEEAK
+867 
-872 AGETILNKAKVD
+872 
-884 DTVNPPEEPEVPI
+884 
-897 TPEEPITPRVKE
+897 
-909 GKLAATKTVNNA
+909 A
-921 KPKLGEAIEYTISF
+921 KPKLGETIEYTISF

-968 DEPKPTSLKEINGTI
+968 DAPKPTSLKEAKGTI

-988 SITDTK
+988 SLTDTK

-1037 TNAGKLTATK
+1037 TNAGKLAATK

-1062 TISFRNTVENGVLN
+1062 TISFRNT
-1076 KVVIT
+1076 I
-1081 DQLPKG
+1081 
-1087 LTYVKDSLTSVGD
+1087 
-1100 EPKPTSLKE
+1100 
-1109 INGTITAEYPSI
+1109 
-1121 TDTKE
+1121 
-1126 RSIRFKVIVNEEAK
+1126 
-1140 AGETILNKAKVDDTV
+1140 
-1155 NPPEEPEVP
+1155 
-1164 VVPET
+1164 
-1169 NAGKLTA
+1169 
-1176 TKTVNNAKP
+1176 
-1185 KLGETIEY
+1185 
-1193 TISFRNTVEN
+1193 
-1203 GVLNKVVITDQL
+1203 
-1215 PKGLTYVKDSLT
+1215 
-1227 SVGDEPKPTSLK
+1227 
-1239 EINGT
+1239 
-1244 ITAEYPSITDM
+1244 
-1255 KERSIRFKVIVNEE
+1255 
-1269 AKAGETILNKAKV
+1269 
-1282 DDTVNPPEEPEVPIT
+1282 
-1297 PEEPI
+1297 
-1302 TPRVKEGKLA
+1302 
-1312 ATKTVNN
+1312 
-1319 AKPKLGEAIEYTIS
+1319 
-1333 FRNTIENGVLN
+1333 
-1344 KVVIT
+1344 
-1349 DQLPKGLTYV
+1349 
-1359 KDSLTSVG
+1359 
-1367 DEPKPTSLKEIN
+1367 
-1379 GTITAEYPSITDT
+1379 
-1392 KERSIRFKVIVNEEA
+1392 
-1407 KAGETILNKAKVDDT
+1407 
-1422 VNPPEEPEVPVVP
+1422 
-1435 ETNAGKLTATK
+1435 
-1446 TVNNAKP
+1446 
-1453 KLGETIEYTISFRN
+1453 
-1467 TVENGVL
+1467 
-1474 NKVVITDQLPKG
+1474 
-1486 LTYVK
+1486 
-1491 DSLTSVGDEPKPTSL
+1491 
-1506 KETNGT
+1506 
-1512 ITAEYPSIT
+1512 
-1521 DTKERIIRFK
+1521 
-1531 VIVNEEAKAGETILN
+1531 
-1546 KAKVDDTV
+1546 
-1554 NPPEE
+1554 
-1559 PEVPITPEEPITPR
+1559 
-1573 VKEGKL
+1573 
-1579 AATKTVNNAKPKL
+1579 
-1592 GEAIEYTISFRN
+1592 
-1604 TIENGVLNKVVI
+1604 
-1616 TDQLPKG
+1616 
-1623 LTYVKDSLTSVGD
+1623 
-1636 EPKPTSLKEIN
+1636 
-1647 GTITAEYPSITD
+1647 
-1659 TKERSIR
+1659 
-1666 FKVIVNEEAKAG
+1666 
-1678 ETILNKAKVD
+1678 
-1688 DTVNP
+1688 
-1693 PEEPEVPVV
+1693 
-1702 PETNAGKL
+1702 
-1710 TATKTVN
+1710 
-1717 NAKPKLGETIE
+1717 
-1728 YTISFRNTVEN
+1728 EN

-1783 EYPSLTDMK
+1783 EYPSLTDTK

-1810 TILNKAKVDDT
+1810 TILNKAKVGDT

-2032 VGDAPKPTSLKEANG
+2032 VGDEPKPTSLKEANG

-2089 VNPPE
+2089 VNPPEEPEVPITPEEPITPRVKEGKLTATKTVNNAKPKLGETIEYTISFRNTIENGVLNKVVITDQLPKGLTYVKDSLTSVGDEPKPTNLKEANGTITAEYPSLTDTKERSIRFKVIVNEEVKAGETILNKAKVDDTVNPPEEPEVPVVPETNAGKLAATKTVNNAKPKLGETIEYTISFRNTIENGVLNKVVITDQLPKGLTYVKDSLTSVGDEPQPTSLKETNGTITAEYPSITDMKERSIRFKVIVNEEAKAGEIILNKAKVGDGINPPE

>member
-51 KIEDISSQ
+51 KIEDTSSQ

-125 KLLNL
+125 KLLNF

-172 KDMLA
+172 KDILA

-191 TKVENQAS
+191 TKVENQAN
-199 ETASSTN
+199 ETVSSTN
-206 EMTATT
+206 EMTSTT

-224 ESIQETVLTQAT
+224 ESIQETALTQAT
-236 ESPGQPPLKAQPTG
+236 ESPEQPPLKAQPTG

-270 RGELFSTGNTNLKI
+270 KGELFSTGNTNLKI

-663 LPGSLKII
+663 LPGSLKVI

-723 FKARINERAKANELV
+723 FKAQINERAKVNELV
-738 PNSAAVEAVDILT
+738 PNSATVEAVDILT

-783 SKPKLGEAIEYTISF
+783 AKPKLGETIEYTISF

-809 VVITDQLLKGLT
+809 VVITDQLPKGLTYVKDSLTSVGDAPKPTSLKEAKGTITAEYPSLTDTKERSIRFKVIVNEEAKAGETILNKAKVDDTVNPPEEPEVPVVPETNAGKLAATKTVNNAKPKLGETIEYTISFRNTIENGVLNKVVITDQLPKGLT

-831 DEPKPISLKEI
+831 DEPKPTSLKEA

-848 EYLSI
+848 EYPSI

-872 AGETILNKAKVD
+872 AGETILNKAKVG

-968 DEPKPTSLKEINGTI
+968 DEPKPTSLKEANGTI

-988 SITDTK
+988 SLTDTK

-1037 TNAGKLTATK
+1037 TNAGKLA
-1047 TVNNAKPKLGETIEY
+1047 
-1062 TISFRNTVENGVLN
+1062 
-1076 KVVIT
+1076 
-1081 DQLPKG
+1081 
-1087 LTYVKDSLTSVGD
+1087 
-1100 EPKPTSLKE
+1100 
-1109 INGTITAEYPSI
+1109 
-1121 TDTKE
+1121 
-1126 RSIRFKVIVNEEAK
+1126 
-1140 AGETILNKAKVDDTV
+1140 
-1155 NPPEEPEVP
+1155 
-1164 VVPET
+1164 
-1169 NAGKLTA
+1169 
-1176 TKTVNNAKP
+1176 
-1185 KLGETIEY
+1185 
-1193 TISFRNTVEN
+1193 
-1203 GVLNKVVITDQL
+1203 
-1215 PKGLTYVKDSLT
+1215 
-1227 SVGDEPKPTSLK
+1227 
-1239 EINGT
+1239 
-1244 ITAEYPSITDM
+1244 
-1255 KERSIRFKVIVNEE
+1255 
-1269 AKAGETILNKAKV
+1269 
-1282 DDTVNPPEEPEVPIT
+1282 
-1297 PEEPI
+1297 
-1302 TPRVKEGKLA
+1302 
-1312 ATKTVNN
+1312 
-1319 AKPKLGEAIEYTIS
+1319 
-1333 FRNTIENGVLN
+1333 
-1344 KVVIT
+1344 
-1349 DQLPKGLTYV
+1349 
-1359 KDSLTSVG
+1359 
-1367 DEPKPTSLKEIN
+1367 
-1379 GTITAEYPSITDT
+1379 
-1392 KERSIRFKVIVNEEA
+1392 
-1407 KAGETILNKAKVDDT
+1407 
-1422 VNPPEEPEVPVVP
+1422 
-1435 ETNAGKLTATK
+1435 
-1446 TVNNAKP
+1446 
-1453 KLGETIEYTISFRN
+1453 
-1467 TVENGVL
+1467 
-1474 NKVVITDQLPKG
+1474 
-1486 LTYVK
+1486 
-1491 DSLTSVGDEPKPTSL
+1491 
-1506 KETNGT
+1506 
-1512 ITAEYPSIT
+1512 
-1521 DTKERIIRFK
+1521 
-1531 VIVNEEAKAGETILN
+1531 
-1546 KAKVDDTV
+1546 
-1554 NPPEE
+1554 
-1559 PEVPITPEEPITPR
+1559 
-1573 VKEGKL
+1573 
-1579 AATKTVNNAKPKL
+1579 
-1592 GEAIEYTISFRN
+1592 
-1604 TIENGVLNKVVI
+1604 
-1616 TDQLPKG
+1616 
-1623 LTYVKDSLTSVGD
+1623 
-1636 EPKPTSLKEIN
+1636 
-1647 GTITAEYPSITD
+1647 
-1659 TKERSIR
+1659 
-1666 FKVIVNEEAKAG
+1666 
-1678 ETILNKAKVD
+1678 
-1688 DTVNP
+1688 
-1693 PEEPEVPVV
+1693 
-1702 PETNAGKL
+1702 
-1710 TATKTVN
+1710 
-1717 NAKPKLGETIE
+1717 
-1728 YTISFRNTVEN
+1728 
-1739 GVLNKVVI
+1739 
-1747 TDQLP
+1747 
-1752 KGLTYVKDSLTSVGD
+1752 
-1767 EPKPTSLKEAN
+1767 
-1778 GTITA
+1778 
-1783 EYPSLTDMK
+1783 
-1792 ERSIRFKVIVN
+1792 
-1803 EEAKAGE
+1803 
-1810 TILNKAKVDDT
+1810 
-1821 VNPPEEPEVPI
+1821 
-1832 TPEEPITP
+1832 
-1840 RVKEGKLAATKTV
+1840 
-1853 NNAKPKLGEAIEYTI
+1853 
-1868 SFRNT
+1868 
-1873 IENGVLNKV
+1873 
-1882 VITDQLPKGLTYVK
+1882 
-1896 DSLTSVG
+1896 
-1903 DEPKPTSLKEINGTI
+1903 
-1918 TAEYPSITDTKER
+1918 
-1931 SIRFKVIVNEEAK
+1931 
-1944 AGETILNK
+1944 
-1952 AKVDDT
+1952 
-1958 VNPPE
+1958 
-1963 EPEVPVVPEAKE
+1963 
-1975 GKLTATKTVNNA
+1975 ATKTVNNA

-2032 VGDAPKPTSLKEANG
+2032 VGDEPKPISLKEANG

-2054 SITDTKERSIRFKV
+2054 SITDTKERNIRFKV

-2089 VNPPE
+2089 VNPPEEPEVPVVPETNAGKLAATKTVNNAKPKLGETIEYTISFRNTIENGVLNKVVITDQLPKGLTYVKDSLTSVGDEPQPTSLKETNGTITAEYPSITDMKERSIRFKVIVNEEAKAGEIILNKAKVGDGINPPE

>member
-51 KIEDISSQ
+51 KIEDTSSQ

-125 KLLNL
+125 KLLNF

-172 KDMLA
+172 KDILA

-191 TKVENQAS
+191 TKVENQAN
-199 ETASSTN
+199 ETVSSTN
-206 EMTATT
+206 EMTSTT

-224 ESIQETVLTQAT
+224 ESIQETALTQAT
-236 ESPGQPPLKAQPTG
+236 ESPEQPPLKAQPTG

-270 RGELFSTGNTNLKI
+270 KGELFSTGNTNLKI

-663 LPGSLKII
+663 LPGSLKVI

-723 FKARINERAKANELV
+723 FKAQINERAKANELV
-738 PNSAAVEAVDILT
+738 PNSATVEAVDILT

-783 SKPKLGEAIEYTISF
+783 AKPKLGETIEYTISF

-809 VVITDQLLKGLT
+809 VVITDQLPKGLT

-831 DEPKPISLKEI
+831 DAPKPTSLKEAK
-842 NGTITA
+842 GTITA
-848 EYLSI
+848 EYPSL

-884 DTVNPPEEPEVPI
+884 DTVNPPEEPEVPVVPETNAGKLAATKTVNNAKPKLGETIEYTISFRNTIENGVLNKVVITDQLPKGLTYVKDSLTSVGDAPKPTSLKEANGTITAEYPSLTDTKERSIRFKVIVNEEAKAGETILNKAKVGDTVNPPEEPEVPI

-988 SITDTK
+988 S
-994 ERSIRFKVIVN
+994 
-1005 EEAKAGETILNKA
+1005 L
-1018 KVDDTVNPP
+1018 
-1027 EEPEVPVVPE
+1027 
-1037 TNAGKLTATK
+1037 
-1047 TVNNAKPKLGETIEY
+1047 
-1062 TISFRNTVENGVLN
+1062 
-1076 KVVIT
+1076 
-1081 DQLPKG
+1081 
-1087 LTYVKDSLTSVGD
+1087 
-1100 EPKPTSLKE
+1100 
-1109 INGTITAEYPSI
+1109 
-1121 TDTKE
+1121 
-1126 RSIRFKVIVNEEAK
+1126 
-1140 AGETILNKAKVDDTV
+1140 
-1155 NPPEEPEVP
+1155 
-1164 VVPET
+1164 
-1169 NAGKLTA
+1169 
-1176 TKTVNNAKP
+1176 
-1185 KLGETIEY
+1185 
-1193 TISFRNTVEN
+1193 
-1203 GVLNKVVITDQL
+1203 
-1215 PKGLTYVKDSLT
+1215 
-1227 SVGDEPKPTSLK
+1227 
-1239 EINGT
+1239 
-1244 ITAEYPSITDM
+1244 
-1255 KERSIRFKVIVNEE
+1255 
-1269 AKAGETILNKAKV
+1269 
-1282 DDTVNPPEEPEVPIT
+1282 
-1297 PEEPI
+1297 
-1302 TPRVKEGKLA
+1302 
-1312 ATKTVNN
+1312 
-1319 AKPKLGEAIEYTIS
+1319 
-1333 FRNTIENGVLN
+1333 
-1344 KVVIT
+1344 
-1349 DQLPKGLTYV
+1349 
-1359 KDSLTSVG
+1359 
-1367 DEPKPTSLKEIN
+1367 
-1379 GTITAEYPSITDT
+1379 
-1392 KERSIRFKVIVNEEA
+1392 
-1407 KAGETILNKAKVDDT
+1407 
-1422 VNPPEEPEVPVVP
+1422 
-1435 ETNAGKLTATK
+1435 
-1446 TVNNAKP
+1446 
-1453 KLGETIEYTISFRN
+1453 
-1467 TVENGVL
+1467 
-1474 NKVVITDQLPKG
+1474 
-1486 LTYVK
+1486 
-1491 DSLTSVGDEPKPTSL
+1491 
-1506 KETNGT
+1506 
-1512 ITAEYPSIT
+1512 
-1521 DTKERIIRFK
+1521 
-1531 VIVNEEAKAGETILN
+1531 
-1546 KAKVDDTV
+1546 
-1554 NPPEE
+1554 
-1559 PEVPITPEEPITPR
+1559 
-1573 VKEGKL
+1573 
-1579 AATKTVNNAKPKL
+1579 
-1592 GEAIEYTISFRN
+1592 
-1604 TIENGVLNKVVI
+1604 
-1616 TDQLPKG
+1616 
-1623 LTYVKDSLTSVGD
+1623 
-1636 EPKPTSLKEIN
+1636 
-1647 GTITAEYPSITD
+1647 
-1659 TKERSIR
+1659 
-1666 FKVIVNEEAKAG
+1666 
-1678 ETILNKAKVD
+1678 
-1688 DTVNP
+1688 
-1693 PEEPEVPVV
+1693 
-1702 PETNAGKL
+1702 
-1710 TATKTVN
+1710 
-1717 NAKPKLGETIE
+1717 
-1728 YTISFRNTVEN
+1728 
-1739 GVLNKVVI
+1739 
-1747 TDQLP
+1747 
-1752 KGLTYVKDSLTSVGD
+1752 
-1767 EPKPTSLKEAN
+1767 
-1778 GTITA
+1778 
-1783 EYPSLTDMK
+1783 
-1792 ERSIRFKVIVN
+1792 
-1803 EEAKAGE
+1803 
-1810 TILNKAKVDDT
+1810 
-1821 VNPPEEPEVPI
+1821 
-1832 TPEEPITP
+1832 
-1840 RVKEGKLAATKTV
+1840 
-1853 NNAKPKLGEAIEYTI
+1853 
-1868 SFRNT
+1868 
-1873 IENGVLNKV
+1873 
-1882 VITDQLPKGLTYVK
+1882 
-1896 DSLTSVG
+1896 
-1903 DEPKPTSLKEINGTI
+1903 
-1918 TAEYPSITDTKER
+1918 TDTKER

-2032 VGDAPKPTSLKEANG
+2032 VGDEPKPTSLKEANG

-2089 VNPPE
+2089 VNPPEEPEVPITPEEPITPRVKEGKLTATKTVNNAKPKLGETIEYTISFRNTIENGVLNKVVITDQLPKGLTYVKDSLTSVGDEPKPTNLKEANGTITAEYPSLTDTKERSIRFKVIVNEEVKAGETILNKAKVDDTVNPPEEPEVPVVPETNAGKLAATKTVNNAKPKLGETIEYTISFRNTIENGVLNKVVITDQLPKGLTYVKDSLTSVGDEPQPTSLKETNGTITAEYPSITDMKERSIRFKVIVNEEAKAGEIILNKAKVGDGINPPE

>member
-1 MNKAV
+1 MNRAV

-32 EVTSDAEK
+32 EVTSDAEN

-51 KIEDISSQ
+51 KIEDTSSQ

-70 NTRDVPIKDLIL
+70 NTRDVPIKNLIL
-82 KQKNTN
+82 KQKNNN

-116 NEKDQTTDI
+116 NEKDRTTDI

-177 DKESVSKEKQETSE
+177 DKEFVSKEKQETSE

-224 ESIQETVLTQAT
+224 ESIQETALTQAT
-236 ESPGQPPLKAQPTG
+236 ESPEQPPLKAQPTG

-270 RGELFSTGNTNLKI
+270 KGELFSTGNTNLKI
-284 ANENTAAAQTFLN
+284 ANESTAAAQTFLN

-723 FKARINERAKANELV
+723 FKAQINERAKANELV
-738 PNSAAVEAVDILT
+738 PNSATVEAVDILT

-783 SKPKLGEAIEYTISF
+783 VKPKLGEEIEYTISF
-798 RNTIENGVLNK
+798 RNTIQNSALNK
-809 VVITDQLLKGLT
+809 VVITDQLPKGLT

-831 DEPKPISLKEI
+831 DEPKPTSLKET
-842 NGTITA
+842 NGIITA
-848 EYLSI
+848 EYPSI

-897 TPEEPITPRVKE
+897 TPEEPITPR
-909 GKLAATKTVNNA
+909 
-921 KPKLGEAIEYTISF
+921 I
-935 RNTIENGVLN
+935 
-945 KVVITDQLPKGLTY
+945 
-959 VKDSLTSVG
+959 
-968 DEPKPTSLKEINGTI
+968 
-983 TAEYP
+983 
-988 SITDTK
+988 
-994 ERSIRFKVIVN
+994 
-1005 EEAKAGETILNKA
+1005 
-1018 KVDDTVNPP
+1018 
-1027 EEPEVPVVPE
+1027 
-1037 TNAGKLTATK
+1037 
-1047 TVNNAKPKLGETIEY
+1047 
-1062 TISFRNTVENGVLN
+1062 
-1076 KVVIT
+1076 
-1081 DQLPKG
+1081 
-1087 LTYVKDSLTSVGD
+1087 
-1100 EPKPTSLKE
+1100 
-1109 INGTITAEYPSI
+1109 
-1121 TDTKE
+1121 
-1126 RSIRFKVIVNEEAK
+1126 
-1140 AGETILNKAKVDDTV
+1140 
-1155 NPPEEPEVP
+1155 
-1164 VVPET
+1164 
-1169 NAGKLTA
+1169 
-1176 TKTVNNAKP
+1176 
-1185 KLGETIEY
+1185 
-1193 TISFRNTVEN
+1193 
-1203 GVLNKVVITDQL
+1203 
-1215 PKGLTYVKDSLT
+1215 
-1227 SVGDEPKPTSLK
+1227 
-1239 EINGT
+1239 
-1244 ITAEYPSITDM
+1244 
-1255 KERSIRFKVIVNEE
+1255 
-1269 AKAGETILNKAKV
+1269 
-1282 DDTVNPPEEPEVPIT
+1282 
-1297 PEEPI
+1297 
-1302 TPRVKEGKLA
+1302 
-1312 ATKTVNN
+1312 
-1319 AKPKLGEAIEYTIS
+1319 
-1333 FRNTIENGVLN
+1333 
-1344 KVVIT
+1344 
-1349 DQLPKGLTYV
+1349 
-1359 KDSLTSVG
+1359 
-1367 DEPKPTSLKEIN
+1367 
-1379 GTITAEYPSITDT
+1379 
-1392 KERSIRFKVIVNEEA
+1392 
-1407 KAGETILNKAKVDDT
+1407 
-1422 VNPPEEPEVPVVP
+1422 
-1435 ETNAGKLTATK
+1435 
-1446 TVNNAKP
+1446 
-1453 KLGETIEYTISFRN
+1453 
-1467 TVENGVL
+1467 
-1474 NKVVITDQLPKG
+1474 
-1486 LTYVK
+1486 
-1491 DSLTSVGDEPKPTSL
+1491 
-1506 KETNGT
+1506 
-1512 ITAEYPSIT
+1512 
-1521 DTKERIIRFK
+1521 
-1531 VIVNEEAKAGETILN
+1531 
-1546 KAKVDDTV
+1546 
-1554 NPPEE
+1554 
-1559 PEVPITPEEPITPR
+1559 
-1573 VKEGKL
+1573 
-1579 AATKTVNNAKPKL
+1579 
-1592 GEAIEYTISFRN
+1592 
-1604 TIENGVLNKVVI
+1604 
-1616 TDQLPKG
+1616 
-1623 LTYVKDSLTSVGD
+1623 
-1636 EPKPTSLKEIN
+1636 
-1647 GTITAEYPSITD
+1647 
-1659 TKERSIR
+1659 
-1666 FKVIVNEEAKAG
+1666 
-1678 ETILNKAKVD
+1678 
-1688 DTVNP
+1688 
-1693 PEEPEVPVV
+1693 
-1702 PETNAGKL
+1702 
-1710 TATKTVN
+1710 
-1717 NAKPKLGETIE
+1717 
-1728 YTISFRNTVEN
+1728 
-1739 GVLNKVVI
+1739 
-1747 TDQLP
+1747 
-1752 KGLTYVKDSLTSVGD
+1752 
-1767 EPKPTSLKEAN
+1767 
-1778 GTITA
+1778 
-1783 EYPSLTDMK
+1783 
-1792 ERSIRFKVIVN
+1792 
-1803 EEAKAGE
+1803 
-1810 TILNKAKVDDT
+1810 
-1821 VNPPEEPEVPI
+1821 
-1832 TPEEPITP
+1832 
-1840 RVKEGKLAATKTV
+1840 
-1853 NNAKPKLGEAIEYTI
+1853 
-1868 SFRNT
+1868 
-1873 IENGVLNKV
+1873 
-1882 VITDQLPKGLTYVK
+1882 
-1896 DSLTSVG
+1896 
-1903 DEPKPTSLKEINGTI
+1903 
-1918 TAEYPSITDTKER
+1918 
-1931 SIRFKVIVNEEAK
+1931 
-1944 AGETILNK
+1944 
-1952 AKVDDT
+1952 
-1958 VNPPE
+1958 
-1963 EPEVPVVPEAKE
+1963 KE

-2000 FRNTIENGVLNK
+2000 FRNTIENSVLNK

-2074 KAGETILNKAKVDDT
+2074 KAGETILNKAKVDDGI
-2089 VNPPE
+2089 NPPE
-2094 EPEVPITPEEPAK
+2094 EPEVPITPEEPEVPITPEEPITPRVKEGKLTATKTVNNAK
-2107 NKKETKKVVT
+2107 PKLGEEIEYTISFRNTIENGILNKVVITDQLPKGLTYVKDSLTSVGDEPKPTSLKEANGTIIAEYPSITDTKERSIRFKVTVNEEAKAGEAILNKAKVDDTVNPPEEPEVPVVPETNAGKLAATKTVNNAKPKLGETIEYTISFRNTIENGVLNKVVITDQLPKGLTYVKDSLTSVGDEPKPTSLKEANGTITAEYPSITDTKERSIRFKVIVNEEAKAGETILNKAKVGDGINPPEEPEVPIIPEEPAENKKETNKVVT

>member
-1 MNKAV
+1 
-6 KNFVSYLMITMLFIL
+6 MITMLFIL

-32 EVTSDAEK
+32 EVTSDAEN

-51 KIEDISSQ
+51 KIEDTSSQ
-59 EDIKTVTYEVT
+59 EDIKTVTYEIT
-70 NTRDVPIKDLIL
+70 NTRDVPIKNLIL
-82 KQKNTN
+82 KQKNNN

-116 NEKDQTTDI
+116 NKKDQTTDI

-158 EDNEKGTLVIDLPS
+158 EDNEKGTLVIDLPN
-172 KDMLA
+172 KYMLA

-191 TKVENQAS
+191 TKVENQAN

-224 ESIQETVLTQAT
+224 ESIQETALTQAT
-236 ESPGQPPLKAQPTG
+236 ESPEQPPLKAQPTG

-270 RGELFSTGNTNLKI
+270 KGELFSTGNTNLKI

-518 KNSAGTWVNIS
+518 KNSAGIWVNIS

-723 FKARINERAKANELV
+723 FKAQINERAKANELV
-738 PNSAAVEAVDILT
+738 PNSATVEAVDILT

-770 VTGKLTATKTVNN
+770 VTGKLTAIKTVNN
-783 SKPKLGEAIEYTISF
+783 AKPKLGETIEYTISF
-798 RNTIENGVLNK
+798 RNTIEN
-809 VVITDQLLKGLT
+809 
-821 YVKDSLTSVG
+821 S
-831 DEPKPISLKEI
+831 
-842 NGTITA
+842 
-848 EYLSI
+848 
-853 TDTKERSIRFKVIV
+853 
-867 NEEAK
+867 
-872 AGETILNKAKVD
+872 
-884 DTVNPPEEPEVPI
+884 
-897 TPEEPITPRVKE
+897 
-909 GKLAATKTVNNA
+909 
-921 KPKLGEAIEYTISF
+921 
-935 RNTIENGVLN
+935 VLN

-959 VKDSLTSVG
+959 VKDSLTSIG
-968 DEPKPTSLKEINGTI
+968 DEPQPTSLKEANGTI

-1005 EEAKAGETILNKA
+1005 EKAKAGETILNKA

-1027 EEPEVPVVPE
+1027 EEP
-1037 TNAGKLTATK
+1037 K
-1047 TVNNAKPKLGETIEY
+1047 
-1062 TISFRNTVENGVLN
+1062 
-1076 KVVIT
+1076 
-1081 DQLPKG
+1081 
-1087 LTYVKDSLTSVGD
+1087 
-1100 EPKPTSLKE
+1100 
-1109 INGTITAEYPSI
+1109 
-1121 TDTKE
+1121 
-1126 RSIRFKVIVNEEAK
+1126 
-1140 AGETILNKAKVDDTV
+1140 
-1155 NPPEEPEVP
+1155 
-1164 VVPET
+1164 
-1169 NAGKLTA
+1169 
-1176 TKTVNNAKP
+1176 
-1185 KLGETIEY
+1185 
-1193 TISFRNTVEN
+1193 
-1203 GVLNKVVITDQL
+1203 
-1215 PKGLTYVKDSLT
+1215 
-1227 SVGDEPKPTSLK
+1227 
-1239 EINGT
+1239 
-1244 ITAEYPSITDM
+1244 
-1255 KERSIRFKVIVNEE
+1255 
-1269 AKAGETILNKAKV
+1269 
-1282 DDTVNPPEEPEVPIT
+1282 VPIT

-1302 TPRVKEGKLA
+1302 TPRIKE
-1312 ATKTVNN
+1312 
-1319 AKPKLGEAIEYTIS
+1319 
-1333 FRNTIENGVLN
+1333 
-1344 KVVIT
+1344 
-1349 DQLPKGLTYV
+1349 
-1359 KDSLTSVG
+1359 
-1367 DEPKPTSLKEIN
+1367 
-1379 GTITAEYPSITDT
+1379 
-1392 KERSIRFKVIVNEEA
+1392 
-1407 KAGETILNKAKVDDT
+1407 
-1422 VNPPEEPEVPVVP
+1422 
-1435 ETNAGKLTATK
+1435 
-1446 TVNNAKP
+1446 
-1453 KLGETIEYTISFRN
+1453 
-1467 TVENGVL
+1467 
-1474 NKVVITDQLPKG
+1474 
-1486 LTYVK
+1486 
-1491 DSLTSVGDEPKPTSL
+1491 
-1506 KETNGT
+1506 
-1512 ITAEYPSIT
+1512 
-1521 DTKERIIRFK
+1521 
-1531 VIVNEEAKAGETILN
+1531 
-1546 KAKVDDTV
+1546 
-1554 NPPEE
+1554 
-1559 PEVPITPEEPITPR
+1559 
-1573 VKEGKL
+1573 
-1579 AATKTVNNAKPKL
+1579 
-1592 GEAIEYTISFRN
+1592 
-1604 TIENGVLNKVVI
+1604 
-1616 TDQLPKG
+1616 
-1623 LTYVKDSLTSVGD
+1623 
-1636 EPKPTSLKEIN
+1636 
-1647 GTITAEYPSITD
+1647 
-1659 TKERSIR
+1659 
-1666 FKVIVNEEAKAG
+1666 
-1678 ETILNKAKVD
+1678 
-1688 DTVNP
+1688 
-1693 PEEPEVPVV
+1693 
-1702 PETNAGKL
+1702 GKL

-1783 EYPSLTDMK
+1783 EYPSITDTK

-1803 EEAKAGE
+1803 EKAKAGE

-1821 VNPPEEPEVPI
+1821 VNPPEEPKVPI

-1840 RVKEGKLAATKTV
+1840 RIKEGKLTATKTV
-1853 NNAKPKLGEAIEYTI
+1853 NNAKPKLGETIEYTI

-1873 IENGVLNKV
+1873 VENGVLNKV

-1903 DEPKPTSLKEINGTI
+1903 DEPKPTSLKEADGTI
-1918 TAEYPSITDTKER
+1918 TAEYPSITDMKER

-1944 AGETILNK
+1944 AGEI
-1952 AKVDDT
+1952 
-1958 VNPPE
+1958 
-1963 EPEVPVVPEAKE
+1963 
-1975 GKLTATKTVNNA
+1975 
-1987 KPKLGETIEYTIS
+1987 
-2000 FRNTIENGVLNK
+2000 
-2012 VVITDQLPKGLTYVK
+2012 
-2027 DSLTS
+2027 
-2032 VGDAPKPTSLKEANG
+2032 
-2047 TITAEYP
+2047 
-2054 SITDTKERSIRFKV
+2054 
-2068 IVNEEA
+2068 
-2074 KAGETILNKAKVDDT
+2074 ILNKAKVDDT